1 MTTNNNLPMTHKK
14 VNGNVSL
21 YICLAAMG
29 LFCIPAGQ
37 RAHAADAESISASSA
52 YQQQR
57 ITVHGKVLDASGQP
71 VPGASVIE
79 AGTTNGVNTGID
91 GAFSITVRSGASLE
105 VSCIGYETVKVSAS
119 ANMSVTLRE
128 DSEFLDEVVVVGFGT
143 QKKVNMTGSVSA
155 VDVDKAFG
163 SKPITDVSKGLQGVV
178 PGLSISYSTN
188 DLNASPTMKIRG
200 TGSINGDNSPLI
212 LLDGVEVP
220 DLSFV
225 NPDNIKSISVLKE
238 AASSS
243 IYGSRAAWGVV
254 LITSKDGSAVKD
266 RVSIT
271 YSNNFSW
278 NQPIGLPKYITDKEG
293 ILAQLEEGIIAQK
306 NVDGNRIE
314 AFGMFYDTIGAG
326 ISRWFDNYSG
336 NLSNPVYKYGEDYEF
351 IDGTPYYYRV
361 SDPNKEIFK
370 TSFSQ
375 THNLTINGNAG
386 KTNYNISLGYN
397 KNDGTLKA
405 AKKNDVKRYN
415 VNISTNTQ
423 VKKWLNIGTK
433 VMYVEKEFEYPYG
446 YEASNGAMGLLYY
459 SMRFPTFFPFGIS
472 DGSKLADGTYANA
485 KAATG
490 EGLYFRHGNAYV
502 ANESICSSKD
512 QYLTLGGNIK
522 INIAPG
528 LSFYGD
534 YTRGRYNY
542 ENRTMRQPYYVAN
555 WSFPSRAAVT
565 TQNFVERTFV
575 SKIMNTYNAYFD
587 YVIDIHKQHNF
598 AVKVGANAEDLRYDN
613 QSVKVTGVQNPDMP
627 TLNLTDG
634 KNEGIVNESLRHR
647 ATAGFFGRIN
657 YNYKEKYLLEVN
669 GRYDGSSSFRAG
681 KQWAFFSSASAGYRI
696 SEENFWQ
703 NIKPYVP
710 TLKIRA
716 SYGSVGNQALS
727 SWYPYISTM
736 STKDVS
742 WVGTDMN
749 KVSTT
754 STPAAINA
762 DMTWEKIRTLDLGF
776 DAGFFNNELNV
787 SFDWYQ
793 RRNIGMLV
801 AGNEIIR
808 YAGIET
814 APLEN
819 GGNLKTNGWEL
830 QIDYNHS
837 FNKDL
842 AVYGTFT
849 LSDAKSEITKWN
861 NTTGAL
867 NGWYKGKQI
876 GEIWGFTTDRYFNSS
891 DLDADGNLKSSIPD
905 QSYLQNGSFR
915 FGAGDIKYK
924 DLDDNGKIDTGN
936 GTIDNHGDLKR
947 IGNQLPRYEYSLRL
961 GAMFKGIDFEI
972 LFQGV
977 GKRDM
982 WTTSSLFIPH
992 AAGAQMNIFENQL
1005 DYWTEDN
1012 QNAKFPRPYVN
1023 GTFGSLSGLPGNSGI
1038 NNFAPQTKYLNNLAY
1053 LRIKNLTVGYTIPQ
1067 KLTRKLYVEKLR
1079 FYFSAQN
1086 LFTFDHIDGVMDPE
1100 CTGGWS
1106 STFTNGIDMTYAGR
1120 AMPFNRQWTCGLQI
1134 TF

>member
-1 MTTNNNLPMTHKK
+1 MIHEKK
-14 VNGNVSL
+14 NGNVKL
-21 YICLAAMG
+21 YICLAAALCAYLPTGVNMY
-29 LFCIPAGQ
+29 AA
-37 RAHAADAESISASSA
+37 RAEKPSASNV
-52 YQQQR
+52 YQQTR
-57 ITVHGKVLDASGQP
+57 ILVSGRILDSSGQP
-71 VPGASVIE
+71 VPGASIIE
-79 AGTTNGVNTGID
+79 KGTTNGVNTDID
-91 GAFSITVRSGASLE
+91 GKFTISVKSGSSLE
-105 VSCIGYETVKVSAS
+105 VSCIGYETVSVAAS
-119 ANMSVTLRE
+119 ENLSVTLKE
-128 DSEFLDEVVVVGFGT
+128 DTQFLDEVVVVGFGT
-143 QKKVNMTGSVSA
+143 QKKVNMTGSVAA

-178 PGLSISYSTN
+178 PGLSITYNSN

-200 TGSINGDNSPLI
+200 TGSINGDNTPLI

-225 NPDNIKSISVLKE
+225 NPDNIKSISVLKD
-238 AASSS
+238 AASAS

-266 RVSIT
+266 KVSIT

-293 ILAQLEEGIIAQK
+293 VLAQLEEGMLAQK
-306 NVDGNRIE
+306 NVDGSRIE
-314 AFGMFYDTIGAG
+314 AFGMYYDTIGKG
-326 ISRWFDNYSG
+326 ITTWFDKYSG

-351 IDGTPYYYRV
+351 IEGTPYYYRV

-375 THNLTINGNAG
+375 THNLSVTGNTG
-386 KTNYNISLGYN
+386 KTNYNIGLGYTM
-397 KNDGTLKA
+397 NDGTLKA

-415 VNISTNTQ
+415 LNLSTNTQ

-433 VMYVEKEFEYPYG
+433 VMYVEKEYEYPYG
-446 YEASNGAMGLLYY
+446 YSQSKGATGLLYY
-459 SMRFPTFFPFGIS
+459 VMRFPTFFPFGIS
-472 DGSKLADGTYANA
+472 DGSKLADGTYASDS
-485 KAATG
+485 AATG

-512 QYLTLGGNIK
+512 QYLTLGGNVR
-522 INIAPG
+522 INLAPG

-542 ENRTMRQPYYVAN
+542 ENRSMRQPYYVAN
-555 WSFPSRAAVT
+555 WSFPKKAAVT
-565 TQNFVERTFV
+565 TNDFLERTYV
-575 SKIMNTYNAYFD
+575 SKITNTYNAYFD
-587 YVIDIHKQHNF
+587 YLFDIQKQHNF
-598 AVKVGANAEDLRYDN
+598 AIKVGANAEDLRYDN
-613 QSVKVTGVQNPDMP
+613 QSVKVNGVQDVEHP

-634 KNEGIVNESLRHR
+634 KNEGIVDESLRHR

-657 YNYKEKYLLEVN
+657 YNYKEKYLLELN
-669 GRYDGSSSFRAG
+669 GRYDGSSSFRTG

-696 SEENFWQ
+696 SEEKFWT

-710 TLKIRA
+710 TLKVRA
-716 SYGSVGNQALS
+716 SYGSVGNQALE

-736 STKDVS
+736 ATETVS
-742 WVGTDMN
+742 WIGTDMN
-749 KVSTT
+749 QVSTT
-754 STPAAINA
+754 TTPSAVNP
-762 DMTWEKIRTLDLGF
+762 DMTWEKIRTLDIGF

-787 SFDWYQ
+787 TFDWYQ
-793 RRNIGMLV
+793 RRNVGMLV
-801 AGNEIIR
+801 AGNEIVR
-808 YAGIET
+808 YAGIAV

-819 GGNLKTNGWEL
+819 GGDMKTNGWEL
-830 QIDYNHS
+830 QIDYNHA
-837 FNKDL
+837 FNKDF
-842 AVYGTFT
+842 AIYGTFT

-867 NGWYKGKQI
+867 NSWYKGKKL
-876 GEIWGFTTDRYFNSS
+876 GEIWGFETDRYFNSS
-891 DLDADGNLKSSIPD
+891 DVNPDGTLKTGTPD

-924 DLDDNGKIDTGN
+924 DLNKDGKIDTGK
-936 GTIDNHGDLKR
+936 GTIDDHGDLKR
-947 IGNQLPRYEYSLRL
+947 IGNQLPRYEYSLRV
-961 GAMFKGIDFEI
+961 GAMLKGFDVEV
-972 LFQGV
+972 LLQGV

-982 WTTSSLFIPH
+982 WSTSSLFIPH

-1005 DYWTEDN
+1005 DYWTESN
-1012 QNAKFPRPYVN
+1012 QNARFPRPYIN
-1023 GTFGSLSGLPGNSGI
+1023 GAFGSLSGLPGNSGC

-1053 LRIKNLTVGYTIPQ
+1053 LRVKNFTVGYTLPQ
-1067 KLTRKLYVEKLR
+1067 NLTRKIFVEKLR

-1100 CTGGWS
+1100 CTGGS
-1106 STFTNGIDMTYAGR
+1106 SKSYTNGMDMTMAGR
-1120 AMPFNRQWTCGLQI
+1120 AMPFNRQWSCGLQI

>member
-1 MTTNNNLPMTHKK
+1 MIHEKK
-14 VNGNVSL
+14 NGNVKL
-21 YICLAAMG
+21 YICLAAALCAYLPTGVNMY
-29 LFCIPAGQ
+29 AA
-37 RAHAADAESISASSA
+37 RAEKPSASNV
-52 YQQQR
+52 YQQTR
-57 ITVHGKVLDASGQP
+57 ILVSGRILDSSGQP

-79 AGTTNGVNTGID
+79 KGTTNGVNTDID
-91 GAFSITVRSGASLE
+91 GKFTISVKSGASLE
-105 VSCIGYETVKVSAS
+105 VSCIGYETISVAAS
-119 ANMSVTLRE
+119 ENMSVTLKE
-128 DSEFLDEVVVVGFGT
+128 DTQFLDEVVVVGFGT
-143 QKKVNMTGSVSA
+143 QKKVNMTGSVAA

-178 PGLSISYSTN
+178 PGLSITYNSN

-200 TGSINGDNSPLI
+200 TGSINGDNTPLI

-225 NPDNIKSISVLKE
+225 NPDNIKSISVLKD
-238 AASSS
+238 AASAS

-266 RVSIT
+266 KVSIT

-293 ILAQLEEGIIAQK
+293 VLAQLEEGMLAQK
-306 NVDGNRIE
+306 NVDGSRIE
-314 AFGMFYDTIGAG
+314 AFGMYYDTIGKG
-326 ISRWFDNYSG
+326 ITTWFDKYSG

-351 IDGTPYYYRV
+351 IEGTPYYYRV

-375 THNLTINGNAG
+375 THNLSVNGNTG
-386 KTNYNISLGYN
+386 KTNYNIGLGYTM
-397 KNDGTLKA
+397 NDGTLKA

-415 VNISTNTQ
+415 LNLSTNTQ
-423 VKKWLNIGTK
+423 VKNWLNIGTK
-433 VMYVEKEFEYPYG
+433 VMYVEKEYEYPYG
-446 YEASNGAMGLLYY
+446 YSQSKGATGLLYY
-459 SMRFPTFFPFGIS
+459 VMRFPTFFPFGIS
-472 DGSKLADGTYANA
+472 DGSKLADGTYASDS
-485 KAATG
+485 AATG

-512 QYLTLGGNIK
+512 QYLTLGGNVR
-522 INIAPG
+522 INLAPG

-542 ENRTMRQPYYVAN
+542 ENRSMRQPYYVAN
-555 WSFPSRAAVT
+555 WSFPKKAAVT
-565 TQNFVERTFV
+565 TNDFLERTYV
-575 SKIMNTYNAYFD
+575 SKITNTYNAYFD
-587 YVIDIHKQHNF
+587 YLFDIQKQHNF
-598 AVKVGANAEDLRYDN
+598 AIKVGANAEDLRYDN
-613 QSVKVTGVQNPDMP
+613 QSVKVNGVQDVEHP

-634 KNEGIVNESLRHR
+634 KNEGIVDESLRHR

-657 YNYKEKYLLEVN
+657 YNYKEKYLLELN
-669 GRYDGSSSFRAG
+669 GRYDGSSSFRTG

-696 SEENFWQ
+696 SEEKFWT

-710 TLKIRA
+710 TLKVRA
-716 SYGSVGNQALS
+716 SYGSVGNQALE

-736 STKDVS
+736 ATETVS
-742 WVGTDMN
+742 WIGTDMN
-749 KVSTT
+749 QVSTT
-754 STPAAINA
+754 TTPSAVNP
-762 DMTWEKIRTLDLGF
+762 DMTWEKIRTLDIGF

-787 SFDWYQ
+787 TFDWYQ
-793 RRNIGMLV
+793 RRNVGMLV
-801 AGNEIIR
+801 AGNEIVR
-808 YAGIET
+808 YAGIAV

-819 GGNLKTNGWEL
+819 GGDMKTNGWEL
-830 QIDYNHS
+830 QIDYNHA
-837 FNKDL
+837 FNKDF
-842 AVYGTFT
+842 AIYGTFT

-867 NGWYKGKQI
+867 NSWYKGKKL
-876 GEIWGFTTDRYFNSS
+876 GEIWGFETDRYFNSS
-891 DLDADGNLKSSIPD
+891 DVNPDGTLKTGIPD

-924 DLDDNGKIDTGN
+924 DLNKDGKIDTGK
-936 GTIDNHGDLKR
+936 GTIDDHGDLKR
-947 IGNQLPRYEYSLRL
+947 IGNQLPRYEYSLRV
-961 GAMFKGIDFEI
+961 GAMLKGFDVEV
-972 LFQGV
+972 LLQGV

-982 WTTSSLFIPH
+982 WSTSSLFIPH

-1005 DYWTEDN
+1005 DYWTESN
-1012 QNAKFPRPYVN
+1012 QNARFPRPYIN
-1023 GTFGSLSGLPGNSGI
+1023 GAFGSLSGLPGNSGC

-1053 LRIKNLTVGYTIPQ
+1053 LRIKNFTVGYTLPQ
-1067 KLTRKLYVEKLR
+1067 NLTRKIFVEKLR

-1100 CTGGWS
+1100 CTGGS
-1106 STFTNGIDMTYAGR
+1106 SKSYTNGMDMTMAGR
-1120 AMPFNRQWTCGLQI
+1120 AMPFNRQWSCGLQI

>member
-1 MTTNNNLPMTHKK
+1 MIHEKK
-14 VNGNVSL
+14 NGNVKL
-21 YICLAAMG
+21 YICLAAALCAYLPTGVNMY
-29 LFCIPAGQ
+29 AA
-37 RAHAADAESISASSA
+37 RAEKPSASNV
-52 YQQQR
+52 YQQTR
-57 ITVHGKVLDASGQP
+57 ILVSGRILDSSGQP

-79 AGTTNGVNTGID
+79 KGTTNGVNTDID
-91 GAFSITVRSGASLE
+91 GKFTISVKSGASLE
-105 VSCIGYETVKVSAS
+105 VSCIGYETVSVAAS
-119 ANMSVTLRE
+119 ENLSVTLRE
-128 DSEFLDEVVVVGFGT
+128 DTQFLDEVVVVGFGT
-143 QKKVNMTGSVSA
+143 QKKVNMTGSVAA

-178 PGLSISYSTN
+178 PGLSITYNSN

-200 TGSINGDNSPLI
+200 TGSINGDNTPLI

-225 NPDNIKSISVLKE
+225 NPDNIKSISVLKD

-266 RVSIT
+266 KVSIT

-293 ILAQLEEGIIAQK
+293 VLAQLEEGMLAQK
-306 NVDGNRIE
+306 NVDGSRIE
-314 AFGMFYDTIGAG
+314 AFGMYYDTIGKG
-326 ISRWFDNYSG
+326 ITTWFDKYSG

-351 IDGTPYYYRV
+351 IEGTPYYYRV

-375 THNLTINGNAG
+375 THNLSVTGNTG
-386 KTNYNISLGYN
+386 KTNYNIGLGYTM
-397 KNDGTLKA
+397 NDGTLKA

-415 VNISTNTQ
+415 LNLSTNTQ
-423 VKKWLNIGTK
+423 VKNWLNIGTK
-433 VMYVEKEFEYPYG
+433 VMYVEKEYEYPYG
-446 YEASNGAMGLLYY
+446 YSQSKGATGLLYY
-459 SMRFPTFFPFGIS
+459 VMRFPTFFPFGIS
-472 DGSKLADGTYANA
+472 DGSKLADGTYASES
-485 KAATG
+485 AATG

-512 QYLTLGGNIK
+512 QYLTLGGNVR
-522 INIAPG
+522 INLAPG

-542 ENRTMRQPYYVAN
+542 ENRSMRQPYYVAN
-555 WSFPSRAAVT
+555 WSFPKKAAVT
-565 TQNFVERTFV
+565 TNDFLERSYV
-575 SKIMNTYNAYFD
+575 SKITNTYNAYFD
-587 YVIDIHKQHNF
+587 YLFDIQKQHNF
-598 AVKVGANAEDLRYDN
+598 AIKVGANAEDLRYDN
-613 QSVKVTGVQNPDMP
+613 QSVKVNGVQDVEHP

-634 KNEGIVNESLRHR
+634 KNEGIVDESLRHR

-657 YNYKEKYLLEVN
+657 YNYKEKYLLELN
-669 GRYDGSSSFRAG
+669 GRYDGSSSFRTG

-696 SEENFWQ
+696 SEEKFWT

-716 SYGSVGNQALS
+716 SYGSVGNQALD

-736 STKDVS
+736 ATETVS
-742 WVGTDMN
+742 WIGTDMN
-749 KVSTT
+749 QVSTT
-754 STPAAINA
+754 TTPSAVNP
-762 DMTWEKIRTLDLGF
+762 DMTWEKIRTLDIGF

-787 SFDWYQ
+787 TFDWYQ
-793 RRNIGMLV
+793 RRNVGMLV
-801 AGNEIIR
+801 AGNEIVR
-808 YAGIET
+808 YAGIAV

-819 GGNLKTNGWEL
+819 GGDMKTNGWEL
-830 QIDYNHS
+830 QIDYNHA
-837 FNKDL
+837 FNKDF
-842 AVYGTFT
+842 AIYGTFT

-867 NGWYKGKQI
+867 NSWYKGKKL
-876 GEIWGFTTDRYFNSS
+876 GEIWGFETDRYFNSS
-891 DLDADGNLKSSIPD
+891 DVNPDGTLKTGTPD

-924 DLDDNGKIDTGN
+924 DLNKDGKIDTGK
-936 GTIDNHGDLKR
+936 GTIDDHGDLKR
-947 IGNQLPRYEYSLRL
+947 IGNQLPRYEYSLRV
-961 GAMFKGIDFEI
+961 GAMLKGFDVEV
-972 LFQGV
+972 LLQGV

-982 WTTSSLFIPH
+982 WSTSSLFIPH

-1005 DYWTEDN
+1005 DYWTESN
-1012 QNAKFPRPYVN
+1012 QNARFPRPYIN
-1023 GTFGSLSGLPGNSGI
+1023 GAFGSLSGLPGNSGC

-1053 LRIKNLTVGYTIPQ
+1053 LRVKNFTVGYTLPQ
-1067 KLTRKLYVEKLR
+1067 NLTRKIFVEKLR

-1100 CTGGWS
+1100 CTGGS
-1106 STFTNGIDMTYAGR
+1106 SKSYTNGMDMTMAGR
-1120 AMPFNRQWTCGLQI
+1120 AMPFNRQWSCGLQI

>member
-1 MTTNNNLPMTHKK
+1 MIHEKK
-14 VNGNVSL
+14 NGNVKL
-21 YICLAAMG
+21 YICLAAALCAYLPTGVNMY
-29 LFCIPAGQ
+29 AA
-37 RAHAADAESISASSA
+37 RAEKPSASNV
-52 YQQQR
+52 YQQTR
-57 ITVHGKVLDASGQP
+57 ILVSGRILDSSGQP

-79 AGTTNGVNTGID
+79 KGTTNGVDTDID
-91 GAFSITVRSGASLE
+91 GKFTISVKSGSSLE
-105 VSCIGYETVKVSAS
+105 VSCIGYETVSVAAS
-119 ANMSVTLRE
+119 ENLSVTLRE
-128 DSEFLDEVVVVGFGT
+128 DTQFLDEVVVVGFGT
-143 QKKVNMTGSVSA
+143 QKKVNMTGSVAA

-178 PGLSISYSTN
+178 PGLSITYNSN

-200 TGSINGDNSPLI
+200 TGSINGDNTPLI

-225 NPDNIKSISVLKE
+225 NPDNIKSISVLKD
-238 AASSS
+238 AASAS

-266 RVSIT
+266 KVSIT

-293 ILAQLEEGIIAQK
+293 VLAQLEEGMLAQK
-306 NVDGNRIE
+306 NVDGSRIE
-314 AFGMFYDTIGAG
+314 AFGMYYDTIGKG
-326 ISRWFDNYSG
+326 ITTWFDKYSG

-351 IDGTPYYYRV
+351 IEGTPYYYRV

-375 THNLTINGNAG
+375 THNLSVNGNTG
-386 KTNYNISLGYN
+386 KTNYNIGLGYTM
-397 KNDGTLKA
+397 NDGTLKA

-415 VNISTNTQ
+415 LNLSTNTQ
-423 VKKWLNIGTK
+423 VKNWLNIGTK
-433 VMYVEKEFEYPYG
+433 VMYVEKEYEYPYG
-446 YEASNGAMGLLYY
+446 YSQSKGATGLLYY
-459 SMRFPTFFPFGIS
+459 VMRFPTFFPFGIS
-472 DGSKLADGTYANA
+472 DGSKLADGTYASA
-485 KAATG
+485 SAATG

-512 QYLTLGGNIK
+512 QYLTLGGNVR
-522 INIAPG
+522 INLAPG

-542 ENRTMRQPYYVAN
+542 ENRSMRQPYYVAN
-555 WSFPSRAAVT
+555 WSFPKKAAVT
-565 TQNFVERTFV
+565 TNDFLERTYV
-575 SKIMNTYNAYFD
+575 SKITNTYNAYFD
-587 YVIDIHKQHNF
+587 YLFDIQKQHNF
-598 AVKVGANAEDLRYDN
+598 AIKVGANAEDLRYDN
-613 QSVKVTGVQNPDMP
+613 QSVKVNGVQDVEHP

-634 KNEGIVNESLRHR
+634 KNEGIVDESLRHR
-647 ATAGFFGRIN
+647 ATAGFFGRVN
-657 YNYKEKYLLEVN
+657 YNYKEKYLLELN
-669 GRYDGSSSFRAG
+669 GRYDGSSSFRTG

-696 SEENFWQ
+696 SEEKFWT

-710 TLKIRA
+710 TLKVRA
-716 SYGSVGNQALS
+716 SYGSVGNQALE

-736 STKDVS
+736 ATETVS
-742 WVGTDMN
+742 WIGTDMN
-749 KVSTT
+749 QVSTT
-754 STPAAINA
+754 TTPSAVNP
-762 DMTWEKIRTLDLGF
+762 DMTWEKIRTLDIGF

-787 SFDWYQ
+787 TFDWYQ
-793 RRNIGMLV
+793 RRNVGMLV
-801 AGNEIIR
+801 AGNEIVR
-808 YAGIET
+808 YAGIAV

-819 GGNLKTNGWEL
+819 GGDMKTNGWEL
-830 QIDYNHS
+830 QIDYNHA
-837 FNKDL
+837 FNKDF
-842 AVYGTFT
+842 AIYGTFT

-867 NGWYKGKQI
+867 NSWYKGKKL
-876 GEIWGFTTDRYFNSS
+876 GEIWGFETDRYFNSS
-891 DLDADGNLKSSIPD
+891 DVNPDGTLKTGTPD

-924 DLDDNGKIDTGN
+924 DLNKDGKIDTGK
-936 GTIDNHGDLKR
+936 GTIDDHGDLKR
-947 IGNQLPRYEYSLRL
+947 IGNQLPRYEYSLRV
-961 GAMFKGIDFEI
+961 GAMLKGFDVEV
-972 LFQGV
+972 LLQGV

-982 WTTSSLFIPH
+982 WSTSSLFIPH

-1005 DYWTEDN
+1005 DYWTESN
-1012 QNAKFPRPYVN
+1012 QNARFPRPYIN
-1023 GTFGSLSGLPGNSGI
+1023 GAFGSLSGLPGNSGC

-1053 LRIKNLTVGYTIPQ
+1053 LRVKNFTVGYTLPQ
-1067 KLTRKLYVEKLR
+1067 NLTRKIFVEKLR

-1100 CTGGWS
+1100 CTGGS
-1106 STFTNGIDMTYAGR
+1106 SKSYTNGMDMTMAGR
-1120 AMPFNRQWTCGLQI
+1120 AMPFNRQWSCGLQI

>member
-1 MTTNNNLPMTHKK
+1 MIHEKK
-14 VNGNVSL
+14 NGNVKL
-21 YICLAAMG
+21 YICLAAALCAYLPTGVNMY
-29 LFCIPAGQ
+29 AA
-37 RAHAADAESISASSA
+37 RAEKPSASNV
-52 YQQQR
+52 YQQTR
-57 ITVHGKVLDASGQP
+57 ILVSGRILDSSGQP

-79 AGTTNGVNTGID
+79 KGTTNGVNTDID
-91 GAFSITVRSGASLE
+91 GKFTISVKSGASLE
-105 VSCIGYETVKVSAS
+105 VSCIGYETISVAAS
-119 ANMSVTLRE
+119 ENMSVTLKE
-128 DSEFLDEVVVVGFGT
+128 DTQFLDEVVVVGFGT
-143 QKKVNMTGSVSA
+143 QKKVNMTGSVAA

-178 PGLSISYSTN
+178 PGLSITYNSN

-200 TGSINGDNSPLI
+200 TGSINGDNTPLI

-225 NPDNIKSISVLKE
+225 NPDNIKSISVLKD
-238 AASSS
+238 AASAS

-266 RVSIT
+266 KVSIT

-293 ILAQLEEGIIAQK
+293 VLAQLEEGMLAQK
-306 NVDGNRIE
+306 NVDGSRIE
-314 AFGMFYDTIGAG
+314 AFGMYYDTIGKG
-326 ISRWFDNYSG
+326 ITTWFDKYSG

-351 IDGTPYYYRV
+351 IEGTPYYYRV
-361 SDPNKEIFK
+361 SDPNEEIFK

-375 THNLTINGNAG
+375 THNLSVNGNTG
-386 KTNYNISLGYN
+386 KTNYNIGLGYTM
-397 KNDGTLKA
+397 NDGTLKA

-415 VNISTNTQ
+415 LNLSTNTQ
-423 VKKWLNIGTK
+423 VKNWLNIGTK
-433 VMYVEKEFEYPYG
+433 VMYVEKEYEYPYG
-446 YEASNGAMGLLYY
+446 YSQSKGATGLLYY
-459 SMRFPTFFPFGIS
+459 VMRFPTFFPFGIS
-472 DGSKLADGTYANA
+472 DGSKLADGTYASDS
-485 KAATG
+485 AATG

-512 QYLTLGGNIK
+512 QYLTLGGNVR
-522 INIAPG
+522 INLAPG

-542 ENRTMRQPYYVAN
+542 ENRSMRQPYYVAN
-555 WSFPSRAAVT
+555 WSFPKKAAVT
-565 TQNFVERTFV
+565 TNDFLERTYV
-575 SKIMNTYNAYFD
+575 SKITNTYNAYFD
-587 YVIDIHKQHNF
+587 YLFDIQKQHNF
-598 AVKVGANAEDLRYDN
+598 AIKVGANAEDLRYDN
-613 QSVKVTGVQNPDMP
+613 QSVKVNGVQDVEHP

-634 KNEGIVNESLRHR
+634 KNEGIVDESLRHR

-657 YNYKEKYLLEVN
+657 YNYKEKYLLELN
-669 GRYDGSSSFRAG
+669 GRYDGSSSFRTG

-696 SEENFWQ
+696 SEEKFWT

-710 TLKIRA
+710 TLKVRA
-716 SYGSVGNQALS
+716 SYGSVGNQALE

-736 STKDVS
+736 ATETVS
-742 WVGTDMN
+742 WIGTDMN
-749 KVSTT
+749 QVSTT
-754 STPAAINA
+754 TTPSAVNP
-762 DMTWEKIRTLDLGF
+762 DMTWEKIRTLDIGF

-787 SFDWYQ
+787 TFDWYQ
-793 RRNIGMLV
+793 RRNVGMLV
-801 AGNEIIR
+801 AGNEIVR
-808 YAGIET
+808 YAGIAV

-819 GGNLKTNGWEL
+819 GGDMKTNGWEL
-830 QIDYNHS
+830 QIDYNHA
-837 FNKDL
+837 FNKDF
-842 AVYGTFT
+842 AIYGTFT

-867 NGWYKGKQI
+867 NSWYKGKKL
-876 GEIWGFTTDRYFNSS
+876 GEIWGFETDRYFNSS
-891 DLDADGNLKSSIPD
+891 DVNPDGTLKTGTPD

-924 DLDDNGKIDTGN
+924 DLNKDGKIDTGK
-936 GTIDNHGDLKR
+936 GTIDDHGDLKR
-947 IGNQLPRYEYSLRL
+947 IGNQLPRYEYSLRV
-961 GAMFKGIDFEI
+961 GAMLKGFDVEI

-982 WTTSSLFIPH
+982 WSTSSLFIPH

-1005 DYWTEDN
+1005 DYWTESN
-1012 QNAKFPRPYVN
+1012 QNARFPRPYIN
-1023 GTFGSLSGLPGNSGI
+1023 GAFGSLSGLPGNSGC

-1053 LRIKNLTVGYTIPQ
+1053 LRIKNFTVGYTLPQ
-1067 KLTRKLYVEKLR
+1067 NLTRKIFVEKLR

-1100 CTGGWS
+1100 CTGGS
-1106 STFTNGIDMTYAGR
+1106 SKSYTNGMDMTMAGR
-1120 AMPFNRQWTCGLQI
+1120 AMPFNRQWSCGLQI

>member
-1 MTTNNNLPMTHKK
+1 MIHEKK
-14 VNGNVSL
+14 NGNVKL
-21 YICLAAMG
+21 YICLAAALCAYLPTGVNMY
-29 LFCIPAGQ
+29 AA
-37 RAHAADAESISASSA
+37 RAEKPSASNV
-52 YQQQR
+52 YQQTR
-57 ITVHGKVLDASGQP
+57 ILVSGRILDSSGQP

-79 AGTTNGVNTGID
+79 KGTTNGVNTDID
-91 GAFSITVRSGASLE
+91 GKFTISVKSGASLE
-105 VSCIGYETVKVSAS
+105 VSCIGYETISVAAS
-119 ANMSVTLRE
+119 ENMSVTLKE
-128 DSEFLDEVVVVGFGT
+128 DTQFLDEVVVVGFGT
-143 QKKVNMTGSVSA
+143 QKKVNMTGSVAA

-178 PGLSISYSTN
+178 PGLSITYNSN

-200 TGSINGDNSPLI
+200 TGSINGDNTPLI

-225 NPDNIKSISVLKE
+225 NPDNIKSISVLKD
-238 AASSS
+238 AASAS

-266 RVSIT
+266 KVSIT

-278 NQPIGLPKYITDKEG
+278 NQPIGLPKYITDKKG
-293 ILAQLEEGIIAQK
+293 VLAQLEEGMLAQK
-306 NVDGNRIE
+306 NVDGSRIE
-314 AFGMFYDTIGAG
+314 AFGMYYDTIGKG
-326 ISRWFDNYSG
+326 ITTWFDKYSG

-351 IDGTPYYYRV
+351 IEGTPYYYRV

-375 THNLTINGNAG
+375 THNLSVNGNTG
-386 KTNYNISLGYN
+386 KTNYNIGLGYTM
-397 KNDGTLKA
+397 NDGTLKA

-415 VNISTNTQ
+415 LNLSTNTQ
-423 VKKWLNIGTK
+423 VKNWLNIGTK
-433 VMYVEKEFEYPYG
+433 VMYVEKEYEYPYG
-446 YEASNGAMGLLYY
+446 YSQSKGATGLLYY
-459 SMRFPTFFPFGIS
+459 VMRFPTFFPFGIS
-472 DGSKLADGTYANA
+472 DGSKLADGTYASDS
-485 KAATG
+485 AATG

-512 QYLTLGGNIK
+512 QYLTLGGNVR
-522 INIAPG
+522 INLAPG

-542 ENRTMRQPYYVAN
+542 ENRSMRQPYYVAN
-555 WSFPSRAAVT
+555 WSFPKKAAVT
-565 TQNFVERTFV
+565 TNDFLERSYV
-575 SKIMNTYNAYFD
+575 SKITNTYNAYFD
-587 YVIDIHKQHNF
+587 YLFDIQKQHNF
-598 AVKVGANAEDLRYDN
+598 AIKVGANAEDLRYDN
-613 QSVKVTGVQNPDMP
+613 QSVKVNGVQDVEHP

-634 KNEGIVNESLRHR
+634 KNEGIVDESLRHR

-657 YNYKEKYLLEVN
+657 YNYKEKYLLELN
-669 GRYDGSSSFRAG
+669 GRYDGSSSFRTG

-696 SEENFWQ
+696 SEEKFWT

-710 TLKIRA
+710 TLKVRA
-716 SYGSVGNQALS
+716 SYGSVGNQALD

-736 STKDVS
+736 ATETVS
-742 WVGTDMN
+742 WIGTDMN
-749 KVSTT
+749 QVSTT
-754 STPAAINA
+754 TTPSAVNP
-762 DMTWEKIRTLDLGF
+762 DMTWEKIRTLDIGF

-787 SFDWYQ
+787 TFDWYQ
-793 RRNIGMLV
+793 RRNVGMLV
-801 AGNEIIR
+801 AGNEIVR
-808 YAGIET
+808 YAGIAV

-819 GGNLKTNGWEL
+819 GGDMKTNGWEL
-830 QIDYNHS
+830 QIDYNHA
-837 FNKDL
+837 FNKDF
-842 AVYGTFT
+842 AIYGTFT

-867 NGWYKGKQI
+867 NSWYKGKKL
-876 GEIWGFTTDRYFNSS
+876 GEIWGFETDRYFNSS
-891 DLDADGNLKSSIPD
+891 DVNPDGTLKTGTPD

-924 DLDDNGKIDTGN
+924 DLSNDGKIDTGK
-936 GTIDNHGDLKR
+936 GTIDDHGDLKR
-947 IGNQLPRYEYSLRL
+947 IGNQLPRYEYSLRV
-961 GAMFKGIDFEI
+961 GAMLKGFDVEV
-972 LFQGV
+972 LLQGV

-982 WTTSSLFIPH
+982 WSTSSLFIPH

-1005 DYWTEDN
+1005 DYWTESN
-1012 QNAKFPRPYVN
+1012 QNARFPRPYIN
-1023 GTFGSLSGLPGNSGI
+1023 GAFGSLSGLPGNSGC

-1053 LRIKNLTVGYTIPQ
+1053 LRVKNFTVGYTLPQ
-1067 KLTRKLYVEKLR
+1067 NLTRKIFVEKLR

-1100 CTGGWS
+1100 CTGGS
-1106 STFTNGIDMTYAGR
+1106 SKTYTNGMDMTMAGR
-1120 AMPFNRQWTCGLQI
+1120 AMPFNRQWSCGLQI

>member
-1 MTTNNNLPMTHKK
+1 MIHEKK
-14 VNGNVSL
+14 NGNVKL
-21 YICLAAMG
+21 YICLAAALCAYLPTGVNMY
-29 LFCIPAGQ
+29 AA
-37 RAHAADAESISASSA
+37 RAEKPSASNV
-52 YQQQR
+52 YQQTR
-57 ITVHGKVLDASGQP
+57 ILVSGRILDSSGQP

-79 AGTTNGVNTGID
+79 KGTTNGVDTDID
-91 GAFSITVRSGASLE
+91 GKFTISVKSGSSLE
-105 VSCIGYETVKVSAS
+105 VSCIGYETVSVAAS
-119 ANMSVTLRE
+119 ENLSVTLRE
-128 DSEFLDEVVVVGFGT
+128 DTQFLDEVVVVGFGT
-143 QKKVNMTGSVSA
+143 QKKVNMTGSVAA

-178 PGLSISYSTN
+178 PGLSITYNSN

-200 TGSINGDNSPLI
+200 TGSINGDNTPLI

-225 NPDNIKSISVLKE
+225 NPDNIKSISVLKD
-238 AASSS
+238 AASAS

-266 RVSIT
+266 KVSIT

-293 ILAQLEEGIIAQK
+293 VLAQLEEGMLAQK
-306 NVDGNRIE
+306 NVDGSRIE
-314 AFGMFYDTIGAG
+314 AFGMYYDTIGKG
-326 ISRWFDNYSG
+326 ITTWFDKYSG

-351 IDGTPYYYRV
+351 IEGTPYYYRV

-375 THNLTINGNAG
+375 THNLSVTGNTG
-386 KTNYNISLGYN
+386 KTNYNIGLGYTM
-397 KNDGTLKA
+397 NDGTLKA

-415 VNISTNTQ
+415 LNLSTNTQ
-423 VKKWLNIGTK
+423 VKNWLNIGTK
-433 VMYVEKEFEYPYG
+433 VMYVEKEYEYPYG
-446 YEASNGAMGLLYY
+446 YSQSKGATGLLYY
-459 SMRFPTFFPFGIS
+459 VMRFPAFFPFGIS
-472 DGSKLADGTYANA
+472 DGSKLADGTYASDS
-485 KAATG
+485 AATG

-512 QYLTLGGNIK
+512 QYLTLGGNVR
-522 INIAPG
+522 INLAPG

-542 ENRTMRQPYYVAN
+542 ENRSMRQPYYVAN
-555 WSFPSRAAVT
+555 WSFPKKAAVT
-565 TQNFVERTFV
+565 TNDFLERTYV
-575 SKIMNTYNAYFD
+575 SKITNTYNAYFD
-587 YVIDIHKQHNF
+587 YLFDIQKQHNF
-598 AVKVGANAEDLRYDN
+598 AIKVGANAEDLRYDN
-613 QSVKVTGVQNPDMP
+613 QSVKVNGVQDVEHP

-634 KNEGIVNESLRHR
+634 KNEGIVDESLRHR

-657 YNYKEKYLLEVN
+657 YNYKEKYLLELN
-669 GRYDGSSSFRAG
+669 GRYDGSSSFRTG

-696 SEENFWQ
+696 SEEKFWT

-710 TLKIRA
+710 TLKVRA
-716 SYGSVGNQALS
+716 SYGSVGNQALE

-736 STKDVS
+736 ATETVS
-742 WVGTDMN
+742 WIGTDMN
-749 KVSTT
+749 QVSTT
-754 STPAAINA
+754 TTPSAVNP
-762 DMTWEKIRTLDLGF
+762 DMTWEKIRTLDIGF

-787 SFDWYQ
+787 TFDWYQ
-793 RRNIGMLV
+793 RRNVGMLV
-801 AGNEIIR
+801 AGNEIVR
-808 YAGIET
+808 YAGIAV

-819 GGNLKTNGWEL
+819 GGDMKTKGWEL
-830 QIDYNHS
+830 QIDYNHA
-837 FNKDL
+837 FNKDF
-842 AVYGTFT
+842 AIYGTFT

-867 NGWYKGKQI
+867 NSWYKGKKL
-876 GEIWGFTTDRYFNSS
+876 GEIWGFETDRYFNSS
-891 DLDADGNLKSSIPD
+891 DVNPDGTLKTGTPD

-924 DLDDNGKIDTGN
+924 DLNKDGKIDTGK
-936 GTIDNHGDLKR
+936 GTIDDHGDLKR
-947 IGNQLPRYEYSLRL
+947 IGNQLPRYEYSLRV
-961 GAMFKGIDFEI
+961 GAMLKGFDVEV
-972 LFQGV
+972 LLQGV

-982 WTTSSLFIPH
+982 WSTSSLFIPH

-1005 DYWTEDN
+1005 DYWTESN
-1012 QNAKFPRPYVN
+1012 QNARFPRPYIN
-1023 GTFGSLSGLPGNSGI
+1023 GAFGSLSGLPGNSGC

-1053 LRIKNLTVGYTIPQ
+1053 LRVKNFTVGYTLPQ
-1067 KLTRKLYVEKLR
+1067 NLTRKIFVEKLR

-1100 CTGGWS
+1100 CTGGS
-1106 STFTNGIDMTYAGR
+1106 SKSYTNGMDMTMAGR
-1120 AMPFNRQWTCGLQI
+1120 AMPFNRQWSCGLQI

>member
-1 MTTNNNLPMTHKK
+1 MIHEKK
-14 VNGNVSL
+14 NGNVKL
-21 YICLAAMG
+21 YICLAAALCAYLPTGVNMY
-29 LFCIPAGQ
+29 AA
-37 RAHAADAESISASSA
+37 RAEKPSASNV
-52 YQQQR
+52 YQQTR
-57 ITVHGKVLDASGQP
+57 ILVSGRILDSSGQP

-79 AGTTNGVNTGID
+79 KGTTNGVNTDID
-91 GAFSITVRSGASLE
+91 GKFTISVKSGASLE
-105 VSCIGYETVKVSAS
+105 VSCIGYETISVAAS
-119 ANMSVTLRE
+119 ENMSVTLKE
-128 DSEFLDEVVVVGFGT
+128 DTQFLDEVVVVGFGT
-143 QKKVNMTGSVSA
+143 QKKVNMTGSVAA

-178 PGLSISYSTN
+178 PGLSITYNSN

-200 TGSINGDNSPLI
+200 TGSINGDNTPLI

-225 NPDNIKSISVLKE
+225 NPDNIKSISVLKD
-238 AASSS
+238 AASAS

-266 RVSIT
+266 KVSIT

-293 ILAQLEEGIIAQK
+293 VLAQLEEGMLAQK
-306 NVDGNRIE
+306 NVDGSRIE
-314 AFGMFYDTIGAG
+314 AFGMYYDTIGKG
-326 ISRWFDNYSG
+326 ITTWFDKYSG

-351 IDGTPYYYRV
+351 IEGTPYYYRV

-375 THNLTINGNAG
+375 THNLSVNGNTG
-386 KTNYNISLGYN
+386 KTNYNIGLGYTM
-397 KNDGTLKA
+397 NDGTLKA

-415 VNISTNTQ
+415 LNLSTNTQ
-423 VKKWLNIGTK
+423 VKNWLNIGTK
-433 VMYVEKEFEYPYG
+433 VMYVEKEYEYPYG
-446 YEASNGAMGLLYY
+446 YSQSKGATGLLYY
-459 SMRFPTFFPFGIS
+459 VMRFPTFFPFGIS
-472 DGSKLADGTYANA
+472 DGSKLADGTYASDS
-485 KAATG
+485 AATG

-512 QYLTLGGNIK
+512 QYLTLGGNVR
-522 INIAPG
+522 INLAPG

-542 ENRTMRQPYYVAN
+542 ENRSMRQPYYVAN
-555 WSFPSRAAVT
+555 WSFPKKAAVT
-565 TQNFVERTFV
+565 TNDFLERTYV
-575 SKIMNTYNAYFD
+575 SKITNTYNAYFD
-587 YVIDIHKQHNF
+587 YLFDIQKQHNF
-598 AVKVGANAEDLRYDN
+598 AIKVGANAEDLRYDN
-613 QSVKVTGVQNPDMP
+613 QSVKVNGVQDVEHP

-634 KNEGIVNESLRHR
+634 KNEGIVDESLRHR

-657 YNYKEKYLLEVN
+657 YNYKEKYLLELN
-669 GRYDGSSSFRAG
+669 GRYDGSSSFRTG

-696 SEENFWQ
+696 SEEKFWT

-710 TLKIRA
+710 TLKVRA
-716 SYGSVGNQALS
+716 SYGSVGNQALE

-736 STKDVS
+736 ATETVS
-742 WVGTDMN
+742 WIGTDMN
-749 KVSTT
+749 QVSTT
-754 STPAAINA
+754 TTPSAVNP
-762 DMTWEKIRTLDLGF
+762 DMTWEKIRTLDIGF

-787 SFDWYQ
+787 TFDWYQ
-793 RRNIGMLV
+793 RRNVGMLV
-801 AGNEIIR
+801 AGNEIVR
-808 YAGIET
+808 YAGIAV

-819 GGNLKTNGWEL
+819 GGDMKTNGWEL
-830 QIDYNHS
+830 QIDYNHA
-837 FNKDL
+837 FNKDF
-842 AVYGTFT
+842 AIYGTFT

-867 NGWYKGKQI
+867 NSWYKGKKL
-876 GEIWGFTTDRYFNSS
+876 GEIWGFETDRYFNSS
-891 DLDADGNLKSSIPD
+891 DVNPDGTLKTGTPD

-924 DLDDNGKIDTGN
+924 DLNKDGKIDTGK
-936 GTIDNHGDLKR
+936 GTIDDHGDLKR
-947 IGNQLPRYEYSLRL
+947 IGNQLPRYEYSLRV
-961 GAMFKGIDFEI
+961 GAMLKGFDVEI

-982 WTTSSLFIPH
+982 WSTSSLFIPH

-1005 DYWTEDN
+1005 DYWTESN
-1012 QNAKFPRPYVN
+1012 QNARFPRPYIN
-1023 GTFGSLSGLPGNSGI
+1023 GAFGSLSGLPGNSGC

-1053 LRIKNLTVGYTIPQ
+1053 LRIKNFTVGYTLPQ
-1067 KLTRKLYVEKLR
+1067 NLTRKIFVEKLR

-1100 CTGGWS
+1100 CTGGS
-1106 STFTNGIDMTYAGR
+1106 SKSYTNGMDMTMAGR
-1120 AMPFNRQWTCGLQI
+1120 AMPFNRQWSCGLQI

>member
-1 MTTNNNLPMTHKK
+1 M
-14 VNGNVSL
+14 
-21 YICLAAMG
+21 YAA
-29 LFCIPAGQ
+29 
-37 RAHAADAESISASSA
+37 RAEKPSASNV
-52 YQQQR
+52 YQQTR
-57 ITVHGKVLDASGQP
+57 ILVSGRILDSSGQP

-79 AGTTNGVNTGID
+79 KGTTNGVNTDID
-91 GAFSITVRSGASLE
+91 GKFTISVKSGASLE
-105 VSCIGYETVKVSAS
+105 VSCIGYETISVAAS
-119 ANMSVTLRE
+119 ENMSVTLKE
-128 DSEFLDEVVVVGFGT
+128 DTQFLDEVVVVGFGT
-143 QKKVNMTGSVSA
+143 QKKVNMTGSVAA

-178 PGLSISYSTN
+178 PGLSITYNSN

-200 TGSINGDNSPLI
+200 TGSINGDNTPLI

-225 NPDNIKSISVLKE
+225 NPDNIKSISVLKD
-238 AASSS
+238 AASAS

-266 RVSIT
+266 KVSIT

-293 ILAQLEEGIIAQK
+293 VLAQLEEGMLAQK
-306 NVDGNRIE
+306 NVDGSRIE
-314 AFGMFYDTIGAG
+314 AFGMYYDTIGKG
-326 ISRWFDNYSG
+326 ITTWFDKYSG

-351 IDGTPYYYRV
+351 IEGTPYYYRV

-375 THNLTINGNAG
+375 THNLSVNGNTG
-386 KTNYNISLGYN
+386 KTNYNIGLGYTM
-397 KNDGTLKA
+397 NDGTLKA

-415 VNISTNTQ
+415 LNLSTNTQ
-423 VKKWLNIGTK
+423 VKNWLNIGTK
-433 VMYVEKEFEYPYG
+433 VMYVEKEYEYPYG
-446 YEASNGAMGLLYY
+446 YSQSKGATGLLYY
-459 SMRFPTFFPFGIS
+459 VMRFPTFFPFGIS
-472 DGSKLADGTYANA
+472 DGSKLADGTYASDS
-485 KAATG
+485 AATG

-512 QYLTLGGNIK
+512 QYLTLGGNVR
-522 INIAPG
+522 INLAPG

-542 ENRTMRQPYYVAN
+542 ENRSMRQPYYVAN
-555 WSFPSRAAVT
+555 WSFPKKAAVT
-565 TQNFVERTFV
+565 TNDFLERTYV
-575 SKIMNTYNAYFD
+575 SKITNTYNAYFD
-587 YVIDIHKQHNF
+587 YLFDIQKQHNF
-598 AVKVGANAEDLRYDN
+598 AIKVGANAEDLRYDN
-613 QSVKVTGVQNPDMP
+613 QSVKVNGVQDVEHP

-634 KNEGIVNESLRHR
+634 KNEGIVDESLRHR

-657 YNYKEKYLLEVN
+657 YNYKEKYLLELN
-669 GRYDGSSSFRAG
+669 GRYDGSSSFRTG

-696 SEENFWQ
+696 SEEKFWT

-710 TLKIRA
+710 TLKVRA
-716 SYGSVGNQALS
+716 SYGSVGNQALE

-736 STKDVS
+736 ATETVS
-742 WVGTDMN
+742 WIGTDMN
-749 KVSTT
+749 QVSTT
-754 STPAAINA
+754 TTPSAVNP
-762 DMTWEKIRTLDLGF
+762 DMTWEKIRTLDIGF

-787 SFDWYQ
+787 TFDWYQ
-793 RRNIGMLV
+793 RRNVGMLV
-801 AGNEIIR
+801 AGNEIVR
-808 YAGIET
+808 YAGIAV

-819 GGNLKTNGWEL
+819 GGDMKTNGWEL
-830 QIDYNHS
+830 QIDYNHA
-837 FNKDL
+837 FNKDF
-842 AVYGTFT
+842 AIYGTFT

-867 NGWYKGKQI
+867 NSWYKGKKL
-876 GEIWGFTTDRYFNSS
+876 GEIWGFETDRYFNSS
-891 DLDADGNLKSSIPD
+891 DVNQDGTLKTGTPD

-924 DLDDNGKIDTGN
+924 DLNKDGKIDTGK
-936 GTIDNHGDLKR
+936 GTIDDHGDLKR
-947 IGNQLPRYEYSLRL
+947 IGNQLPRYEYSLRV
-961 GAMFKGIDFEI
+961 GAMLKGFDVEV
-972 LFQGV
+972 LLQGV

-982 WTTSSLFIPH
+982 WSTSSLFIPH

-1005 DYWTEDN
+1005 DYWTESN
-1012 QNAKFPRPYVN
+1012 QNARFPRPYIN
-1023 GTFGSLSGLPGNSGI
+1023 GAFGSLSGLPGNSGC

-1053 LRIKNLTVGYTIPQ
+1053 LRVKNFTVGYTLPQ
-1067 KLTRKLYVEKLR
+1067 NLTRKIFVEKLR

-1100 CTGGWS
+1100 CTGGS
-1106 STFTNGIDMTYAGR
+1106 SKSYTNGMDMTMAGR
-1120 AMPFNRQWTCGLQI
+1120 AMPFNRQWSCGLQI

>member
-1 MTTNNNLPMTHKK
+1 MIHEKK
-14 VNGNVSL
+14 NGNVKL
-21 YICLAAMG
+21 YICLAAALCAYLPTGVNMY
-29 LFCIPAGQ
+29 AA
-37 RAHAADAESISASSA
+37 RAEKPSASNV
-52 YQQQR
+52 YQQTR
-57 ITVHGKVLDASGQP
+57 ILVSGRILDSSGQP
-71 VPGASVIE
+71 VPGASIIE
-79 AGTTNGVNTGID
+79 KGTTNGVNTDID
-91 GAFSITVRSGASLE
+91 GKFTISVKSGSSLE
-105 VSCIGYETVKVSAS
+105 VSCIGYETVSVAAS
-119 ANMSVTLRE
+119 ENLSVTLKE
-128 DSEFLDEVVVVGFGT
+128 DTQFLDEVVVVGFGT
-143 QKKVNMTGSVSA
+143 QKKVNMTGSVAA

-178 PGLSISYSTN
+178 PGLSITYNSN

-200 TGSINGDNSPLI
+200 TGSINGDNTPLI

-225 NPDNIKSISVLKE
+225 NPDNIKSISVLKD
-238 AASSS
+238 AASAS

-266 RVSIT
+266 KVSIT

-293 ILAQLEEGIIAQK
+293 VLAQLEEGMLAQK
-306 NVDGNRIE
+306 NVDGSRIE
-314 AFGMFYDTIGAG
+314 AFGMYYDTIGKG
-326 ISRWFDNYSG
+326 ITTWFDKYSG

-351 IDGTPYYYRV
+351 IEGTPYYYRV

-375 THNLTINGNAG
+375 THNLSVTGNTG
-386 KTNYNISLGYN
+386 KTNYNIGLGYTM
-397 KNDGTLKA
+397 NDGTLKA

-415 VNISTNTQ
+415 LNLSTNTQ
-423 VKKWLNIGTK
+423 VKNWLNIGTK
-433 VMYVEKEFEYPYG
+433 VMYVEKEYEYPYG
-446 YEASNGAMGLLYY
+446 YSQSKGATGLLYY
-459 SMRFPTFFPFGIS
+459 VMRFPTFFPFGIS
-472 DGSKLADGTYANA
+472 DGSKLADGTYASDS
-485 KAATG
+485 AATG

-512 QYLTLGGNIK
+512 QYLTLGGNVM
-522 INIAPG
+522 INLAPG

-542 ENRTMRQPYYVAN
+542 ENRSMRQPYYVAN
-555 WSFPSRAAVT
+555 WSFPKKAAVT
-565 TQNFVERTFV
+565 TNDFLERSYV
-575 SKIMNTYNAYFD
+575 SKITNTYNAYFD
-587 YVIDIHKQHNF
+587 YLFDIQKQHNF
-598 AVKVGANAEDLRYDN
+598 AIKVGANAEDLRYDN
-613 QSVKVTGVQNPDMP
+613 QSVKVNGVQDVEHP

-634 KNEGIVNESLRHR
+634 KNEGIVDESLRHR

-657 YNYKEKYLLEVN
+657 YNYKEKYLLELN
-669 GRYDGSSSFRAG
+669 GRYDGSSSFRTG

-696 SEENFWQ
+696 SEEKFWT

-710 TLKIRA
+710 TLKVRA
-716 SYGSVGNQALS
+716 SYGSVGNQALD

-736 STKDVS
+736 ATETVS
-742 WVGTDMN
+742 WIGTDMN
-749 KVSTT
+749 QVSTT
-754 STPAAINA
+754 TTPSAVNP
-762 DMTWEKIRTLDLGF
+762 DMTWEKIRTLDIGF

-787 SFDWYQ
+787 TFDWYQ
-793 RRNIGMLV
+793 RRNVGMLV
-801 AGNEIIR
+801 AGNEIVR
-808 YAGIET
+808 YAGIAV

-819 GGNLKTNGWEL
+819 GGDMKTNGWEL
-830 QIDYNHS
+830 QIDYNHA
-837 FNKDL
+837 FNKDF
-842 AVYGTFT
+842 AIYGTFT

-867 NGWYKGKQI
+867 NSWYKGKKL
-876 GEIWGFTTDRYFNSS
+876 GEIWGFETDRYFNSS
-891 DLDADGNLKSSIPD
+891 DVNPDGTLKTGTPD

-924 DLDDNGKIDTGN
+924 DLNKDGKIDTGK
-936 GTIDNHGDLKR
+936 GTIDDHGDLKR
-947 IGNQLPRYEYSLRL
+947 IGNQLPRYEYSLRV
-961 GAMFKGIDFEI
+961 GAMLKGFDVEV
-972 LFQGV
+972 LLQGV

-982 WTTSSLFIPH
+982 WSTSSLFIPH

-1005 DYWTEDN
+1005 DYWTESN
-1012 QNAKFPRPYVN
+1012 QNARFPRPYIN
-1023 GTFGSLSGLPGNSGI
+1023 GAFGSLSGLPGNSGC

-1053 LRIKNLTVGYTIPQ
+1053 LRVKNFTVGYTLPQ
-1067 KLTRKLYVEKLR
+1067 NLTRKIFVEKLR

-1100 CTGGWS
+1100 CTGGS
-1106 STFTNGIDMTYAGR
+1106 SKSYTNGMDMTMAGR
-1120 AMPFNRQWTCGLQI
+1120 AMPFNRQWSCGLQI

>member
-1 MTTNNNLPMTHKK
+1 MIHEKK
-14 VNGNVSL
+14 NGNVKL
-21 YICLAAMG
+21 YICLAAALCAYLPTGVNMY
-29 LFCIPAGQ
+29 AA
-37 RAHAADAESISASSA
+37 RAEKPSASNV
-52 YQQQR
+52 YQQTR
-57 ITVHGKVLDASGQP
+57 ILVSGRILDSSGQP

-79 AGTTNGVNTGID
+79 KGTTNGVDTDID
-91 GAFSITVRSGASLE
+91 GKFTISVKSGSSLE
-105 VSCIGYETVKVSAS
+105 VSCIGYETVSVAAS
-119 ANMSVTLRE
+119 ENLSVTLRE
-128 DSEFLDEVVVVGFGT
+128 DTQFLDEVVVVGFGT
-143 QKKVNMTGSVSA
+143 QKKVNMTGSVAA

-178 PGLSISYSTN
+178 PGLSITYNSN

-200 TGSINGDNSPLI
+200 TGSINGDNTPLI

-225 NPDNIKSISVLKE
+225 NPDNIKSISVLKD
-238 AASSS
+238 AASAS

-266 RVSIT
+266 KVSIT

-293 ILAQLEEGIIAQK
+293 VLAQLEEGMLAQK
-306 NVDGNRIE
+306 NVDGSRIE
-314 AFGMFYDTIGAG
+314 AFGMYYDTIGKG
-326 ISRWFDNYSG
+326 ITTWFDKYSG

-351 IDGTPYYYRV
+351 IEGTPYYYRV

-375 THNLTINGNAG
+375 THNLSVTGNTG
-386 KTNYNISLGYN
+386 KTNYNIGLGYTM
-397 KNDGTLKA
+397 NDGTLKA

-415 VNISTNTQ
+415 LNLSTNTQ
-423 VKKWLNIGTK
+423 VKNWLNIGTK
-433 VMYVEKEFEYPYG
+433 VMYVEKEYEYPYG
-446 YEASNGAMGLLYY
+446 YSQSKGATGLLYY
-459 SMRFPTFFPFGIS
+459 VMRFPAFFPFGIS
-472 DGSKLADGTYANA
+472 DGSKLADGTYASES
-485 KAATG
+485 AATG

-512 QYLTLGGNIK
+512 QYLTLGGNVR
-522 INIAPG
+522 INLAPG

-542 ENRTMRQPYYVAN
+542 ENRSMRQPYYVAN
-555 WSFPSRAAVT
+555 WSFPKKAAFT
-565 TQNFVERTFV
+565 TKDFLERTYV
-575 SKIMNTYNAYFD
+575 SKITNTYNAYFD
-587 YVIDIHKQHNF
+587 YLFDIQKQHNF
-598 AVKVGANAEDLRYDN
+598 AIKVGANAEDLRYDS
-613 QSVKVTGVQNPDMP
+613 QSVEVNGVQDLEHP

-634 KNEGIVNESLRHR
+634 KNEGIVDESLRHR

-657 YNYKEKYLLEVN
+657 YNYKEKYLLELN
-669 GRYDGSSSFRAG
+669 GRYDGSSSFRTG

-696 SEENFWQ
+696 SEEKFWT

-710 TLKIRA
+710 TLKVRA
-716 SYGSVGNQALS
+716 SYGSVGNQALA

-736 STKDVS
+736 ATETVG

-749 KVSTT
+749 NVSTT
-754 STPAAINA
+754 TTPSAVNP
-762 DMTWEKIRTLDLGF
+762 DMTWEKIRTLDIGF

-787 SFDWYQ
+787 TFDWYQ
-793 RRNIGMLV
+793 RRNVGMLV
-801 AGNEIIR
+801 AGNEIVR
-808 YAGIET
+808 YAGIAV

-819 GGNLKTNGWEL
+819 GGDMKTNGWEL
-830 QIDYNHS
+830 QIDYNHA
-837 FNKDL
+837 FNKDF
-842 AVYGTFT
+842 AIYGTFT
-849 LSDAKSEITKWN
+849 LSDAKSEIIKWN

-867 NGWYKGKQI
+867 NSWYKGKKL
-876 GEIWGFTTDRYFNSS
+876 GEIWGFETDRYFNSS
-891 DLDADGNLKSSIPD
+891 DVNPDGPLKTGTPD

-924 DLDDNGKIDTGN
+924 DLNNDGKIDTGK
-936 GTIDNHGDLKR
+936 GTIDDHGDLKR
-947 IGNQLPRYEYSLRL
+947 IGNQLPRYEYSLRV
-961 GAMFKGIDFEI
+961 GAMLKGFDVEV
-972 LFQGV
+972 LLQGV

-982 WTTSSLFIPH
+982 WSTSSLFIPH

-1005 DYWTEDN
+1005 DYWTESN
-1012 QNAKFPRPYVN
+1012 QNARFPRPYIN
-1023 GTFGSLSGLPGNSGI
+1023 GAFGSLSGLPGNSGC

-1053 LRIKNLTVGYTIPQ
+1053 LRVKNFTVGYTLPQ
-1067 KLTRKLYVEKLR
+1067 NLTRKIFVEKLR

-1100 CTGGWS
+1100 CTGGS
-1106 STFTNGIDMTYAGR
+1106 SKSYTNGMDMTMAGR
-1120 AMPFNRQWTCGLQI
+1120 AMPFNRQWSCGLQI

>member
-1 MTTNNNLPMTHKK
+1 MIHEKK
-14 VNGNVSL
+14 NGNVKL
-21 YICLAAMG
+21 YICLAAALCAYLPTGVNMY
-29 LFCIPAGQ
+29 AA
-37 RAHAADAESISASSA
+37 RAEKPSASNV
-52 YQQQR
+52 YQQTR
-57 ITVHGKVLDASGQP
+57 ILVSGRILDSSGQP

-79 AGTTNGVNTGID
+79 KGTTNGVNTDID
-91 GAFSITVRSGASLE
+91 GKFTISVKSGASLE
-105 VSCIGYETVKVSAS
+105 VSCIGYETVSVAAS
-119 ANMSVTLRE
+119 ENLSVTLRE
-128 DSEFLDEVVVVGFGT
+128 DTQFLDEVVVVGFGT
-143 QKKVNMTGSVSA
+143 QKKVNMTGSVAA

-178 PGLSISYSTN
+178 PGLSITYNSN

-200 TGSINGDNSPLI
+200 TGSINGDNTPLI

-225 NPDNIKSISVLKE
+225 NPDNIKSISVLKD
-238 AASSS
+238 AASAS

-266 RVSIT
+266 KVSIT

-293 ILAQLEEGIIAQK
+293 VLAQLEEGMLAQK
-306 NVDGNRIE
+306 NVDGSRIE
-314 AFGMFYDTIGAG
+314 AFGMYYDTIGKG
-326 ISRWFDNYSG
+326 ITTWFDKYSG

-351 IDGTPYYYRV
+351 IEGTPYYYRV

-375 THNLTINGNAG
+375 THNLSVNGNTG
-386 KTNYNISLGYN
+386 KTNYNIGLGYTM
-397 KNDGTLKA
+397 NDGTLKA

-415 VNISTNTQ
+415 LNLSTNTQ
-423 VKKWLNIGTK
+423 VKNWLNIGTK
-433 VMYVEKEFEYPYG
+433 VMYVEKEYEYPYG
-446 YEASNGAMGLLYY
+446 YSQSKGATGLLYY
-459 SMRFPTFFPFGIS
+459 VMRFPTFFPFGIS
-472 DGSKLADGTYANA
+472 DGSKLADGTYASDS
-485 KAATG
+485 AATG

-512 QYLTLGGNIK
+512 QYLTLGGNVR
-522 INIAPG
+522 INLAPG

-542 ENRTMRQPYYVAN
+542 ENRSMRQPYYVAN
-555 WSFPSRAAVT
+555 WSFPKKAAVT
-565 TQNFVERTFV
+565 TNDFLERTYV
-575 SKIMNTYNAYFD
+575 SKITNTYNAYFD
-587 YVIDIHKQHNF
+587 YLFDIQKQHNF
-598 AVKVGANAEDLRYDN
+598 AIKVGANAEDLRYDN
-613 QSVKVTGVQNPDMP
+613 QSVKVNGVQDVEHP

-634 KNEGIVNESLRHR
+634 KNEGIVDESLRHR

-657 YNYKEKYLLEVN
+657 YNYKEKYLLELN
-669 GRYDGSSSFRAG
+669 GRYDGSSSFRTG

-696 SEENFWQ
+696 SEEKFWT

-710 TLKIRA
+710 TLKVRA
-716 SYGSVGNQALS
+716 SYGSVGNQALE

-736 STKDVS
+736 ATETVS
-742 WVGTDMN
+742 WIGTDMN
-749 KVSTT
+749 QVSTT
-754 STPAAINA
+754 TTPSAVNP
-762 DMTWEKIRTLDLGF
+762 DMTWEKIRTLDIGF

-787 SFDWYQ
+787 TFDWYQ
-793 RRNIGMLV
+793 RRNVGMLV
-801 AGNEIIR
+801 AGNEIVR
-808 YAGIET
+808 YAGIAV

-819 GGNLKTNGWEL
+819 GGDMKTNGWEL

-837 FNKDL
+837 FNKDF
-842 AVYGTFT
+842 AIYGTFT

-867 NGWYKGKQI
+867 NSWYKGKKL
-876 GEIWGFTTDRYFNSS
+876 GEIWGFETDRYFNSS
-891 DLDADGNLKSSIPD
+891 DVNPDGTLKTGTPD

-924 DLDDNGKIDTGN
+924 DLNKDGKIDTGK
-936 GTIDNHGDLKR
+936 GTIDDHGDLKR
-947 IGNQLPRYEYSLRL
+947 IGNQLPRYEYSLRV
-961 GAMFKGIDFEI
+961 GAMLKGFDVEV
-972 LFQGV
+972 LLQGV

-982 WTTSSLFIPH
+982 WSTSSLFIPH

-1005 DYWTEDN
+1005 DYWTESN
-1012 QNAKFPRPYVN
+1012 QNARFPRPYIN
-1023 GTFGSLSGLPGNSGI
+1023 GAFGSLSGLPGNSGC

-1053 LRIKNLTVGYTIPQ
+1053 LRVKNFTVGYTLPQ
-1067 KLTRKLYVEKLR
+1067 NLTRKIFVEKLR

-1100 CTGGWS
+1100 CTGGS
-1106 STFTNGIDMTYAGR
+1106 SKSYTNGMDMTMAGR
-1120 AMPFNRQWTCGLQI
+1120 AMPFNRQWSCGLQI

>member
-1 MTTNNNLPMTHKK
+1 MIHEKK
-14 VNGNVSL
+14 NGNVKL
-21 YICLAAMG
+21 YICLAAALCAYLPTGVSMY
-29 LFCIPAGQ
+29 AA
-37 RAHAADAESISASSA
+37 RAEKPSASNV
-52 YQQQR
+52 YQQTR
-57 ITVHGKVLDASGQP
+57 ILVSGRILDSSGQP

-79 AGTTNGVNTGID
+79 KGTTNGVNTDID
-91 GAFSITVRSGASLE
+91 GKFTISVKSGSSLE
-105 VSCIGYETVKVSAS
+105 VSCIGYETVSVAAS
-119 ANMSVTLRE
+119 ENMSVTLKE
-128 DSEFLDEVVVVGFGT
+128 DTQFLDEVVVVGFGT
-143 QKKVNMTGSVSA
+143 QKKVNMTGSVAA

-178 PGLSISYSTN
+178 PGLSITYNSN

-200 TGSINGDNSPLI
+200 TGSINGDNTPLI

-225 NPDNIKSISVLKE
+225 NPDNIKSISVLKD
-238 AASSS
+238 AASAS

-266 RVSIT
+266 KVSIT

-293 ILAQLEEGIIAQK
+293 VLAQLEEGMLAQK
-306 NVDGNRIE
+306 NVDGSRIE
-314 AFGMFYDTIGAG
+314 AFGMYYDTIGKG
-326 ISRWFDNYSG
+326 ITTWFDKYSG

-351 IDGTPYYYRV
+351 IEGTPYYYRV

-375 THNLTINGNAG
+375 THNLSVNGNTG
-386 KTNYNISLGYN
+386 KTNYNIGLGYTM
-397 KNDGTLKA
+397 NDGTLKA

-415 VNISTNTQ
+415 LNLSTNTQ
-423 VKKWLNIGTK
+423 VKNWLNIGTK
-433 VMYVEKEFEYPYG
+433 VMYVEKEYEYPYG
-446 YEASNGAMGLLYY
+446 YSQSKGATGLLYY
-459 SMRFPTFFPFGIS
+459 VMRFPTFFPFGIS
-472 DGSKLADGTYANA
+472 DGSKLADGTYASDS
-485 KAATG
+485 AATG

-512 QYLTLGGNIK
+512 QYLTLGGNVR
-522 INIAPG
+522 INLAPG

-542 ENRTMRQPYYVAN
+542 ENRSMRQPYYVAN
-555 WSFPSRAAVT
+555 WSFPKKAAVT
-565 TQNFVERTFV
+565 TNDFLERTYV
-575 SKIMNTYNAYFD
+575 SKITNTYNAYFD
-587 YVIDIHKQHNF
+587 YLFDIQKQHNF
-598 AVKVGANAEDLRYDN
+598 AIKVGANAEDLRYDN
-613 QSVKVTGVQNPDMP
+613 QSVKVNGVQDVEHP

-634 KNEGIVNESLRHR
+634 KNEGIVDESLRHR

-657 YNYKEKYLLEVN
+657 YNYKEKYLLELN
-669 GRYDGSSSFRAG
+669 GRYDGSSSFRTG

-696 SEENFWQ
+696 SEEKFWT

-710 TLKIRA
+710 TLKVRA
-716 SYGSVGNQALS
+716 SYGSVGNQALE

-736 STKDVS
+736 ATETVS
-742 WVGTDMN
+742 WIGTDMN
-749 KVSTT
+749 QVSTT
-754 STPAAINA
+754 TTPSAVNP
-762 DMTWEKIRTLDLGF
+762 DMTWEKIRTLDIGF

-787 SFDWYQ
+787 TFDWYQ
-793 RRNIGMLV
+793 RRNVGMLV
-801 AGNEIIR
+801 AGNEIVR
-808 YAGIET
+808 YAGIAV

-819 GGNLKTNGWEL
+819 GGDMKTNGWEL
-830 QIDYNHS
+830 QIDYNHA
-837 FNKDL
+837 FNKDF
-842 AVYGTFT
+842 AIYGTFT

-867 NGWYKGKQI
+867 NSWYKGKKL
-876 GEIWGFTTDRYFNSS
+876 GEIWGFETDRYFNSS
-891 DLDADGNLKSSIPD
+891 DVNQDGTLKTGTPD

-924 DLDDNGKIDTGN
+924 DLNKDGKIDTGK
-936 GTIDNHGDLKR
+936 GTIDDHGDLKR
-947 IGNQLPRYEYSLRL
+947 IGNQLPRYEYSLRV
-961 GAMFKGIDFEI
+961 GAMLKGFDVEV
-972 LFQGV
+972 LLQGV

-982 WTTSSLFIPH
+982 WSTSSLFIPH

-1005 DYWTEDN
+1005 DYWTESN
-1012 QNAKFPRPYVN
+1012 QNARFPRPYIN
-1023 GTFGSLSGLPGNSGI
+1023 GAFGSLSGLPGNSGC

-1053 LRIKNLTVGYTIPQ
+1053 LRVKNFTVGYTLPQ
-1067 KLTRKLYVEKLR
+1067 NLTRKIFVEKLR

-1100 CTGGWS
+1100 CTGGS
-1106 STFTNGIDMTYAGR
+1106 SKSYTNGMDMTMAGR
-1120 AMPFNRQWTCGLQI
+1120 AMPFNRQWSCGLQI

>member
-1 MTTNNNLPMTHKK
+1 MIHEKK
-14 VNGNVSL
+14 NGNVKL
-21 YICLAAMG
+21 YICLAAALCAYLPTGVNMY
-29 LFCIPAGQ
+29 AA
-37 RAHAADAESISASSA
+37 RAEKPSASNV
-52 YQQQR
+52 YQQTR
-57 ITVHGKVLDASGQP
+57 ILVSGRILDSSGQP

-79 AGTTNGVNTGID
+79 KGTTNGVNTDID
-91 GAFSITVRSGASLE
+91 GKFTISVKSGSSLE
-105 VSCIGYETVKVSAS
+105 VSCIGYETVSVAAS
-119 ANMSVTLRE
+119 ENLSVTLRE
-128 DSEFLDEVVVVGFGT
+128 DTQFLDEVVVVGFGT
-143 QKKVNMTGSVSA
+143 QKKVNMTGSVVA

-178 PGLSISYSTN
+178 PGLSITYNSN

-200 TGSINGDNSPLI
+200 TGSINGDNTPLI

-225 NPDNIKSISVLKE
+225 NPDNIKSISVLKD
-238 AASSS
+238 AASAS

-266 RVSIT
+266 KVSIT

-293 ILAQLEEGIIAQK
+293 VLAQLEEGMLAQK
-306 NVDGNRIE
+306 NVDGSRIE
-314 AFGMFYDTIGAG
+314 AFGMYYDTIGKG
-326 ISRWFDNYSG
+326 ITTWFDKYSG

-351 IDGTPYYYRV
+351 IEGTPYYYRV

-375 THNLTINGNAG
+375 THNLSVNGNTG
-386 KTNYNISLGYN
+386 KTNYNIGLGYTM
-397 KNDGTLKA
+397 NDGTLKA

-415 VNISTNTQ
+415 LNLSTNTQ
-423 VKKWLNIGTK
+423 VKNWLNIGTK
-433 VMYVEKEFEYPYG
+433 VMYVEKEYEYPYG
-446 YEASNGAMGLLYY
+446 YSQSKGATGLLYY
-459 SMRFPTFFPFGIS
+459 VMRFPTFFPFGIS
-472 DGSKLADGTYANA
+472 DGSKLADGTYVSDS
-485 KAATG
+485 AATG

-512 QYLTLGGNIK
+512 QYLTLGGNVR
-522 INIAPG
+522 INLAPG

-542 ENRTMRQPYYVAN
+542 ENRSMRQPYYVAN
-555 WSFPSRAAVT
+555 WSFPKKAAVT
-565 TQNFVERTFV
+565 TNDFLERTYV
-575 SKIMNTYNAYFD
+575 SKITNTYNAYFD
-587 YVIDIHKQHNF
+587 YLFDIQKQHNF
-598 AVKVGANAEDLRYDN
+598 AIKVGANAEDLRYDN
-613 QSVKVTGVQNPDMP
+613 QSVKVNGVQDVEHP

-634 KNEGIVNESLRHR
+634 KNEGIVDESLRHR

-657 YNYKEKYLLEVN
+657 YNYKEKYLLELN
-669 GRYDGSSSFRAG
+669 GRYDGSSSFRTG

-696 SEENFWQ
+696 SEEKFWT

-710 TLKIRA
+710 TLKVRA
-716 SYGSVGNQALS
+716 SYGSVGNQALE

-736 STKDVS
+736 ATETVS
-742 WVGTDMN
+742 WIGTDMN
-749 KVSTT
+749 QVSTT
-754 STPAAINA
+754 TTPSAVNP
-762 DMTWEKIRTLDLGF
+762 DMTWEKIRTLDIGF

-787 SFDWYQ
+787 TFDWYQ
-793 RRNIGMLV
+793 RRNVGMLV
-801 AGNEIIR
+801 AGNEIVR
-808 YAGIET
+808 YAGIAV

-819 GGNLKTNGWEL
+819 GGDMKTNGWEL

-837 FNKDL
+837 FNKDF
-842 AVYGTFT
+842 AIYGTFT

-867 NGWYKGKQI
+867 NSWYKGKKL
-876 GEIWGFTTDRYFNSS
+876 GEIWGFETDRYFNSS
-891 DLDADGNLKSSIPD
+891 DVNPDGTLKTGTPD

-924 DLDDNGKIDTGN
+924 DLNKDGKIDTGK
-936 GTIDNHGDLKR
+936 GTIDDHGDLKR
-947 IGNQLPRYEYSLRL
+947 IGNQLPRYEYSLRV
-961 GAMFKGIDFEI
+961 GAMLKGFDVEV

-982 WTTSSLFIPH
+982 WSTSSLFIPH

-1005 DYWTEDN
+1005 DYWTESN
-1012 QNAKFPRPYVN
+1012 QNARFPRPYIN
-1023 GTFGSLSGLPGNSGI
+1023 GAFGSLSGLPGNSGC

-1053 LRIKNLTVGYTIPQ
+1053 LRIKNFTVGYTLPQ
-1067 KLTRKLYVEKLR
+1067 NLTRKIFVEKLR

-1100 CTGGWS
+1100 CTGGS
-1106 STFTNGIDMTYAGR
+1106 SKSYTNGMDMTMAGR
-1120 AMPFNRQWTCGLQI
+1120 AMPFNRQWSCGLQI

>member
-1 MTTNNNLPMTHKK
+1 MIHEKK
-14 VNGNVSL
+14 NGNVKL
-21 YICLAAMG
+21 YICLAAALCAYLPTGVNMY
-29 LFCIPAGQ
+29 AA
-37 RAHAADAESISASSA
+37 RAEKPSASNV
-52 YQQQR
+52 YQQTR
-57 ITVHGKVLDASGQP
+57 ILVSGRILDSSGQP

-79 AGTTNGVNTGID
+79 KGTTNGVNTDID
-91 GAFSITVRSGASLE
+91 GKFTISVKSGSSLE
-105 VSCIGYETVKVSAS
+105 VSCIGYETVSVAAS
-119 ANMSVTLRE
+119 ENLSVTLRE
-128 DSEFLDEVVVVGFGT
+128 DTQFLDEVVVVGFGT
-143 QKKVNMTGSVSA
+143 QKKVNMTGSVAA

-178 PGLSISYSTN
+178 PGLSITYNSN

-200 TGSINGDNSPLI
+200 TGSINGDNTPLI

-225 NPDNIKSISVLKE
+225 NPDNIKSISVLKD
-238 AASSS
+238 AASAS

-266 RVSIT
+266 KVTIT

-293 ILAQLEEGIIAQK
+293 VLAQLEEGMLAQK
-306 NVDGNRIE
+306 NVDGSRIE
-314 AFGMFYDTIGAG
+314 AFGMYYDTIGKG
-326 ISRWFDNYSG
+326 ITTWFDKYSG

-351 IDGTPYYYRV
+351 IEGTPYYYRV

-375 THNLTINGNAG
+375 THNLSVTGNTG
-386 KTNYNISLGYN
+386 KTNYNIGLGYTM
-397 KNDGTLKA
+397 NDGTLKA

-415 VNISTNTQ
+415 LNLSTNTL
-423 VKKWLNIGTK
+423 VKNWLNIGTK
-433 VMYVEKEFEYPYG
+433 VMYVEKEYEYPYG
-446 YEASNGAMGLLYY
+446 YSQSKGATGLLYY
-459 SMRFPTFFPFGIS
+459 VMRFPTFFPFGIS
-472 DGSKLADGTYANA
+472 DGSKLADGTYASDS
-485 KAATG
+485 AATG

-512 QYLTLGGNIK
+512 QYLTLGGNVR
-522 INIAPG
+522 INLAPG

-542 ENRTMRQPYYVAN
+542 ENRSMRQPYYVAN
-555 WSFPSRAAVT
+555 WSFPKKAAVT
-565 TQNFVERTFV
+565 TNDFLERSYV
-575 SKIMNTYNAYFD
+575 SKITNTYNAYFD
-587 YVIDIHKQHNF
+587 YLFDIQKQHNF
-598 AVKVGANAEDLRYDN
+598 AIKVGANAEDLRYDN
-613 QSVKVTGVQNPDMP
+613 QSVKVNGVQDVEHP

-634 KNEGIVNESLRHR
+634 KNEGIVDESLRHR

-657 YNYKEKYLLEVN
+657 YNYKEKYLLELN
-669 GRYDGSSSFRAG
+669 GRYDGSSSFRTG

-696 SEENFWQ
+696 SEEKFWT

-710 TLKIRA
+710 TLKVRA
-716 SYGSVGNQALS
+716 SYGSVGNQALD

-736 STKDVS
+736 ATETVS
-742 WVGTDMN
+742 WIGTDMN
-749 KVSTT
+749 QVSTT
-754 STPAAINA
+754 TTPSAVNP
-762 DMTWEKIRTLDLGF
+762 DMTWEKIRTLDIGF

-787 SFDWYQ
+787 TFDWYQ
-793 RRNIGMLV
+793 RRNVGMLV
-801 AGNEIIR
+801 AGNEIVR
-808 YAGIET
+808 YAGIAV

-819 GGNLKTNGWEL
+819 GGDMKTNGWEL
-830 QIDYNHS
+830 QIDYNHA
-837 FNKDL
+837 FNKDF
-842 AVYGTFT
+842 AIYGTFT

-867 NGWYKGKQI
+867 NSWYKGKKL
-876 GEIWGFTTDRYFNSS
+876 GEIWGFETDRYFNSS
-891 DLDADGNLKSSIPD
+891 DVNPDGTLKTGTPD

-924 DLDDNGKIDTGN
+924 DLNKDGKIDTGK
-936 GTIDNHGDLKR
+936 GTIDDHGDLKR
-947 IGNQLPRYEYSLRL
+947 IGNQLPRYEYSLRV
-961 GAMFKGIDFEI
+961 GAMLKGFDVEV
-972 LFQGV
+972 LLQGV

-982 WTTSSLFIPH
+982 WSTSSLFIPH

-1005 DYWTEDN
+1005 DYWTESN
-1012 QNAKFPRPYVN
+1012 QNARFPRPYIN
-1023 GTFGSLSGLPGNSGI
+1023 GAFGSLSGLPGNSGC

-1053 LRIKNLTVGYTIPQ
+1053 LRVKNFTVGYTLPQ
-1067 KLTRKLYVEKLR
+1067 NLTRKIFVEKLR

-1100 CTGGWS
+1100 CTGGS
-1106 STFTNGIDMTYAGR
+1106 SKSYTNGMDMTMAGR
-1120 AMPFNRQWTCGLQI
+1120 AMPFNRQWSCGLQI

>member
-1 MTTNNNLPMTHKK
+1 MIHEKK
-14 VNGNVSL
+14 NGNVKL
-21 YICLAAMG
+21 YICLAAALCAYLPTGVNMY
-29 LFCIPAGQ
+29 AA
-37 RAHAADAESISASSA
+37 RAEKPSASNV
-52 YQQQR
+52 YQQTR
-57 ITVHGKVLDASGQP
+57 ILVSGRILDSSGQP

-79 AGTTNGVNTGID
+79 KGTTNGVDTDID
-91 GAFSITVRSGASLE
+91 GKFTISVKSGSSLE
-105 VSCIGYETVKVSAS
+105 VSCIGYETVSVAAS
-119 ANMSVTLRE
+119 ENLSVTLRE
-128 DSEFLDEVVVVGFGT
+128 DTQFLDEVVVVGFGT
-143 QKKVNMTGSVSA
+143 QKKVNMTGSVTA

-178 PGLSISYSTN
+178 PGLSITYNSN

-200 TGSINGDNSPLI
+200 TGSINGDNTPLI

-225 NPDNIKSISVLKE
+225 NPDNIKSISVLKD
-238 AASSS
+238 AASAS

-266 RVSIT
+266 KVSIT

-293 ILAQLEEGIIAQK
+293 VLAQLEEGMLAQK
-306 NVDGNRIE
+306 NVDGSRIE
-314 AFGMFYDTIGAG
+314 AFGMYYDTIGKG
-326 ISRWFDNYSG
+326 ITTWFDKYSG

-351 IDGTPYYYRV
+351 IEGTPYYYRV

-375 THNLTINGNAG
+375 THNLSVTGNTG
-386 KTNYNISLGYN
+386 KTNYNIGLGYTM
-397 KNDGTLKA
+397 NDGTLKA

-415 VNISTNTQ
+415 LNLSTNTQ
-423 VKKWLNIGTK
+423 VKNWLNIGTK
-433 VMYVEKEFEYPYG
+433 VMYVEKEYEYPYG
-446 YEASNGAMGLLYY
+446 YSQSKGATGLLYY
-459 SMRFPTFFPFGIS
+459 VMRFPAFFPFGIS
-472 DGSKLADGTYANA
+472 DGSKLADGTYASDS
-485 KAATG
+485 AATG

-512 QYLTLGGNIK
+512 QYLTLGGNVR
-522 INIAPG
+522 INLAPG

-542 ENRTMRQPYYVAN
+542 ENRSMRQPYYVAN
-555 WSFPSRAAVT
+555 WSFPKKAAVT
-565 TQNFVERTFV
+565 TNDFLERSYV
-575 SKIMNTYNAYFD
+575 SKITNTYNAYFD
-587 YVIDIHKQHNF
+587 YLFDIQKQHNF
-598 AVKVGANAEDLRYDN
+598 AIKVGANAEDLRYDN
-613 QSVKVTGVQNPDMP
+613 QSVKVNGVQDVEHP

-634 KNEGIVNESLRHR
+634 KNEGIVDESLRHR

-657 YNYKEKYLLEVN
+657 YNYKEKYLLELN
-669 GRYDGSSSFRAG
+669 GRYDGSSSFRTG

-696 SEENFWQ
+696 SEEKFWT

-710 TLKIRA
+710 TLKVRA
-716 SYGSVGNQALS
+716 SYGSVGNQALE

-736 STKDVS
+736 ATETVS
-742 WVGTDMN
+742 WIGTDMN
-749 KVSTT
+749 QVSTT
-754 STPAAINA
+754 TTPSAVNP
-762 DMTWEKIRTLDLGF
+762 DMTWEKIRTLDIGF

-787 SFDWYQ
+787 TFDWYQ
-793 RRNIGMLV
+793 RRNVGMLV
-801 AGNEIIR
+801 AGNEIVR
-808 YAGIET
+808 YAGIAV

-819 GGNLKTNGWEL
+819 GGDMKTNGWEL
-830 QIDYNHS
+830 QIDYNHA
-837 FNKDL
+837 FNKDF
-842 AVYGTFT
+842 AIYGTFT

-867 NGWYKGKQI
+867 NSWYKGKKL
-876 GEIWGFTTDRYFNSS
+876 GEIWGFETDRYFNSS
-891 DLDADGNLKSSIPD
+891 DVTPDGTLKTGTPD

-924 DLDDNGKIDTGN
+924 DLNKDGKIDTGK
-936 GTIDNHGDLKR
+936 GTIDDHGDLKR
-947 IGNQLPRYEYSLRL
+947 IGNQLPRYEYSLRV
-961 GAMFKGIDFEI
+961 GAMLKGFDVEV
-972 LFQGV
+972 LLQGV

-982 WTTSSLFIPH
+982 WSTSSLFIPH

-1005 DYWTEDN
+1005 DYWTESN
-1012 QNAKFPRPYVN
+1012 QNARFPRPYIN
-1023 GTFGSLSGLPGNSGI
+1023 GAFGSLSGLPGNSGC

-1053 LRIKNLTVGYTIPQ
+1053 LRVKNFTVGYTLPQ
-1067 KLTRKLYVEKLR
+1067 NLTRKIFVEKLR

-1100 CTGGWS
+1100 CTGGS
-1106 STFTNGIDMTYAGR
+1106 SKSYTNGMDMTMAGR
-1120 AMPFNRQWTCGLQI
+1120 AMPFNRQWSCGLQI

>member
-1 MTTNNNLPMTHKK
+1 MIHEKK
-14 VNGNVSL
+14 NGNVKL
-21 YICLAAMG
+21 YICLAAALCAYLPTGVNM
-29 LFCIPAGQ
+29 FAA
-37 RAHAADAESISASSA
+37 RAEKPSASNV
-52 YQQQR
+52 YQQTR
-57 ITVHGKVLDASGQP
+57 ILVSGRILDSSGQP

-79 AGTTNGVNTGID
+79 KGTTNGVNTDID
-91 GAFSITVRSGASLE
+91 GKFTISVKSGASLE
-105 VSCIGYETVKVSAS
+105 VSCIGYETVSVAAS
-119 ANMSVTLRE
+119 ENLSVTLRE
-128 DSEFLDEVVVVGFGT
+128 DTQFLDEVVVVGFGT
-143 QKKVNMTGSVSA
+143 QKKVNMTGSVAA

-178 PGLSISYSTN
+178 PGLSITYNSN

-200 TGSINGDNSPLI
+200 TGSINGDNTPLI

-225 NPDNIKSISVLKE
+225 NPDNIKSISVLKD
-238 AASSS
+238 AASAS

-266 RVSIT
+266 KVSIT

-278 NQPIGLPKYITDKEG
+278 NQPIGLPKYITDKKG
-293 ILAQLEEGIIAQK
+293 VLAQLEEGMIAQK
-306 NVDGNRIE
+306 NVDGSRIE
-314 AFGMFYDTIGAG
+314 AFGMYYDTIGKG
-326 ISRWFDNYSG
+326 ITTWFDKYSG

-351 IDGTPYYYRV
+351 IEGTPYYYRV

-375 THNLTINGNAG
+375 THNLSVNGNTG
-386 KTNYNISLGYN
+386 KTNYNIGLGYTM
-397 KNDGTLKA
+397 NDGTLKA

-415 VNISTNTQ
+415 LNLSTNTQ
-423 VKKWLNIGTK
+423 VKNWLNIGTK
-433 VMYVEKEFEYPYG
+433 VMYVEKEYEYPYG
-446 YEASNGAMGLLYY
+446 YSQSKGATGLLYY
-459 SMRFPTFFPFGIS
+459 VMRFPAFFPFGIS
-472 DGSKLADGTYANA
+472 DGSKLADGTYASDE
-485 KAATG
+485 AATG

-512 QYLTLGGNIK
+512 QYLTLGGNVR
-522 INIAPG
+522 INLAPG

-542 ENRTMRQPYYVAN
+542 ENRSMRQPYYVAN
-555 WSFPSRAAVT
+555 WSFPKKAAVT
-565 TQNFVERTFV
+565 TNDFLERTYV
-575 SKIMNTYNAYFD
+575 SKITNTYNAYFD
-587 YVIDIHKQHNF
+587 YLFDIQKQHNF
-598 AVKVGANAEDLRYDN
+598 AIKVGANAEDLRYDS
-613 QSVKVTGVQNPDMP
+613 QSVKVNGVQDVEHP

-634 KNEGIVNESLRHR
+634 KNEGIVDESLRHR

-657 YNYKEKYLLEVN
+657 YNYKEKYLLELN
-669 GRYDGSSSFRAG
+669 GRYDGSSSFRTG

-696 SEENFWQ
+696 SEEKFWT

-710 TLKIRA
+710 TLKVRA
-716 SYGSVGNQALS
+716 SYGSVGNQALD

-736 STKDVS
+736 ATETVS

-749 KVSTT
+749 QVSTT
-754 STPAAINA
+754 TTPSAVNP
-762 DMTWEKIRTLDLGF
+762 DMTWEKIRTLDIGF

-787 SFDWYQ
+787 TFDWYQ
-793 RRNIGMLV
+793 RRNVGMLV
-801 AGNEIIR
+801 AGNEIVR
-808 YAGIET
+808 YAGIAV

-819 GGNLKTNGWEL
+819 GGDMKTNGWEL
-830 QIDYNHS
+830 QIDYNHA
-837 FNKDL
+837 FNKDF
-842 AVYGTFT
+842 AIYGTFT

-867 NGWYKGKQI
+867 NSWYKGKKL
-876 GEIWGFTTDRYFNSS
+876 GEIWGFETDRYFNSS
-891 DLDADGNLKSSIPD
+891 DVNPDGTLKTGTPD

-924 DLDDNGKIDTGN
+924 DLNNDGKIDTGK
-936 GTIDNHGDLKR
+936 GTIDDHGDLKR
-947 IGNQLPRYEYSLRL
+947 IGNQLPRYEYSLRV
-961 GAMFKGIDFEI
+961 GAMLKGFDVEV
-972 LFQGV
+972 LLQGV

-982 WTTSSLFIPH
+982 WSTSSLFVPH

-1005 DYWTEDN
+1005 DYWTESN
-1012 QNAKFPRPYVN
+1012 QNARFPRPYIN
-1023 GTFGSLSGLPGNSGI
+1023 GAFGSLSGLPGNSGC

-1053 LRIKNLTVGYTIPQ
+1053 LRVKNFTVGYTLPQ
-1067 KLTRKLYVEKLR
+1067 NLTRKIFVEKLR

-1100 CTGGWS
+1100 CTGGS
-1106 STFTNGIDMTYAGR
+1106 SKTYTNGMDMTMAGR
-1120 AMPFNRQWTCGLQI
+1120 AMPFNRQWSCGLQI

>member
-1 MTTNNNLPMTHKK
+1 MIHEKK
-14 VNGNVSL
+14 NGNVKL
-21 YICLAAMG
+21 YICLAAALCAYLPTGVNMY
-29 LFCIPAGQ
+29 AA
-37 RAHAADAESISASSA
+37 RAEKPSASNV
-52 YQQQR
+52 YQQTR
-57 ITVHGKVLDASGQP
+57 ILVSGRILDSSGQP

-79 AGTTNGVNTGID
+79 KGTTNGVNTDID
-91 GAFSITVRSGASLE
+91 GKFTISVKSGSSLE
-105 VSCIGYETVKVSAS
+105 VSCIGYETISVAAS
-119 ANMSVTLRE
+119 ENMSVTLKE
-128 DSEFLDEVVVVGFGT
+128 DTQFLDEVVVVGFGT
-143 QKKVNMTGSVSA
+143 QKKVNMTGSVAA

-178 PGLSISYSTN
+178 PGLSITYNSN

-200 TGSINGDNSPLI
+200 TGSINGDNTPLI

-225 NPDNIKSISVLKE
+225 NPDNIKSISVLKD
-238 AASSS
+238 AASAS

-266 RVSIT
+266 KVSIT

-293 ILAQLEEGIIAQK
+293 VLAQLEEGMLAQK
-306 NVDGNRIE
+306 NVDGSRIE
-314 AFGMFYDTIGAG
+314 AFGMYYDTIGKG
-326 ISRWFDNYSG
+326 ITTWFDKYSG

-351 IDGTPYYYRV
+351 IEGTPYYYRV

-375 THNLTINGNAG
+375 THNLSVNGNTG
-386 KTNYNISLGYN
+386 KTNYNIGLGYTM
-397 KNDGTLKA
+397 NDGTLKA

-415 VNISTNTQ
+415 LNLSTNTQ
-423 VKKWLNIGTK
+423 VKNWLNIGTK
-433 VMYVEKEFEYPYG
+433 VMYVEKEYEYPYG
-446 YEASNGAMGLLYY
+446 YSQSKGATGLLYY
-459 SMRFPTFFPFGIS
+459 VMRFPTFFPFGIS
-472 DGSKLADGTYANA
+472 DGSKLADGTYASDS
-485 KAATG
+485 AATG

-512 QYLTLGGNIK
+512 QYLTLGGNVR
-522 INIAPG
+522 INLAPG

-542 ENRTMRQPYYVAN
+542 ENRSMRQPYYVAN
-555 WSFPSRAAVT
+555 WSFPKKAAVT
-565 TQNFVERTFV
+565 TNDFLERTYV
-575 SKIMNTYNAYFD
+575 SKITNTYNAYFD
-587 YVIDIHKQHNF
+587 YLFDIQKQHNF
-598 AVKVGANAEDLRYDN
+598 AIKVGANAEDLRYDN
-613 QSVKVTGVQNPDMP
+613 QSVKVNGVQDVEHP

-634 KNEGIVNESLRHR
+634 KNEGIVDESLRHR

-657 YNYKEKYLLEVN
+657 YNYKEKYLLELN
-669 GRYDGSSSFRAG
+669 GRYDGSSSFRTG

-696 SEENFWQ
+696 SEEKFWT

-710 TLKIRA
+710 TLKVRA
-716 SYGSVGNQALS
+716 SYGSVGNQALE

-736 STKDVS
+736 ATETVS
-742 WVGTDMN
+742 WIGTDMN
-749 KVSTT
+749 QVSTT
-754 STPAAINA
+754 TTPSAVNP
-762 DMTWEKIRTLDLGF
+762 DMTWEKIRTLDIGF

-787 SFDWYQ
+787 TFDWYQ
-793 RRNIGMLV
+793 RRNVGMLV
-801 AGNEIIR
+801 AGNEIVR
-808 YAGIET
+808 YAGIAV

-819 GGNLKTNGWEL
+819 GGDMKTNGWEL
-830 QIDYNHS
+830 QIDYNHA
-837 FNKDL
+837 FNKDF
-842 AVYGTFT
+842 AIYGTFT

-867 NGWYKGKQI
+867 NSWYKGKKL
-876 GEIWGFTTDRYFNSS
+876 GEIWGFETDRYFNSS
-891 DLDADGNLKSSIPD
+891 DVNQDGTLKTGTPD

-924 DLDDNGKIDTGN
+924 DLNKDGKIDTGK
-936 GTIDNHGDLKR
+936 GTIDDHGDLKR
-947 IGNQLPRYEYSLRL
+947 IGNQLPRYEYSLRV
-961 GAMFKGIDFEI
+961 GAMLKGFDVEI

-982 WTTSSLFIPH
+982 WSTSSLFIPH

-1005 DYWTEDN
+1005 DYWTESN
-1012 QNAKFPRPYVN
+1012 QNARFPRPYIN
-1023 GTFGSLSGLPGNSGI
+1023 GAFGSLSGLPGNSGC

-1053 LRIKNLTVGYTIPQ
+1053 LRVKNFTVGYTLPQ
-1067 KLTRKLYVEKLR
+1067 NLTRKIFVEKLR

-1100 CTGGWS
+1100 CTGGS
-1106 STFTNGIDMTYAGR
+1106 SKSYTNGMDMTMAGR
-1120 AMPFNRQWTCGLQI
+1120 AMPFNRQWSCGLQI

>member
-1 MTTNNNLPMTHKK
+1 MIHEKK
-14 VNGNVSL
+14 NGNVKL
-21 YICLAAMG
+21 YICLAAALCAYLPTGVNMY
-29 LFCIPAGQ
+29 AA
-37 RAHAADAESISASSA
+37 RAEKPSASNV
-52 YQQQR
+52 YQQTR
-57 ITVHGKVLDASGQP
+57 ILVSGRILDSSGQP

-79 AGTTNGVNTGID
+79 KGTTNGVNTDID
-91 GAFSITVRSGASLE
+91 GKFTISVKSGSSLE
-105 VSCIGYETVKVSAS
+105 VSCIGYETVSVAAS
-119 ANMSVTLRE
+119 ENLSVTLRE
-128 DSEFLDEVVVVGFGT
+128 DTQFLDEVVVVGFGT
-143 QKKVNMTGSVSA
+143 QKKVNMTGSVAA

-178 PGLSISYSTN
+178 PGLSITYNSN

-200 TGSINGDNSPLI
+200 TGSINGDNTPLI

-225 NPDNIKSISVLKE
+225 NPDNIKSISVLKD
-238 AASSS
+238 AASAS

-266 RVSIT
+266 KVSIT

-293 ILAQLEEGIIAQK
+293 VLAQLEEGMLAQK
-306 NVDGNRIE
+306 NVDGSRIE
-314 AFGMFYDTIGAG
+314 AFGMYYDTIGKG
-326 ISRWFDNYSG
+326 ITTWFDKYSG

-351 IDGTPYYYRV
+351 IEGTPYYYRV

-375 THNLTINGNAG
+375 THNLSVNGNTG
-386 KTNYNISLGYN
+386 KTNYNIGLGYTM
-397 KNDGTLKA
+397 NDGTLKA

-415 VNISTNTQ
+415 LNLSTNTQ
-423 VKKWLNIGTK
+423 VKNWLNIGTK
-433 VMYVEKEFEYPYG
+433 VMYVEKEYEYPYG
-446 YEASNGAMGLLYY
+446 YSQSKGATGLLYY
-459 SMRFPTFFPFGIS
+459 VMRFPTFFPFGIS
-472 DGSKLADGTYANA
+472 DGSKLADGTYASDS
-485 KAATG
+485 AATG

-512 QYLTLGGNIK
+512 QYLTLGGNVR
-522 INIAPG
+522 INLAPG

-542 ENRTMRQPYYVAN
+542 ENRSMRQPYYVAN
-555 WSFPSRAAVT
+555 WSFPKKAAVT
-565 TQNFVERTFV
+565 TNDFLERTYV
-575 SKIMNTYNAYFD
+575 SKITNTYNAYFD
-587 YVIDIHKQHNF
+587 YLFDIQKQHNF
-598 AVKVGANAEDLRYDN
+598 AIKVGANAEDLRYDN
-613 QSVKVTGVQNPDMP
+613 QSVKVNGVQDVEHP

-634 KNEGIVNESLRHR
+634 KNEGIVDESLRHR

-657 YNYKEKYLLEVN
+657 YNYKEKYLLELN
-669 GRYDGSSSFRAG
+669 GRYDGSSSFRTG

-696 SEENFWQ
+696 SEEKFWT

-710 TLKIRA
+710 TLKVRA
-716 SYGSVGNQALS
+716 SYGSVGNQALE

-736 STKDVS
+736 ATETVS
-742 WVGTDMN
+742 WIGTDMN
-749 KVSTT
+749 QVSTT
-754 STPAAINA
+754 TTPSAVNP
-762 DMTWEKIRTLDLGF
+762 DMTWEKIRTLDIGF

-787 SFDWYQ
+787 TFDWYQ
-793 RRNIGMLV
+793 RRNVGMLV
-801 AGNEIIR
+801 AGNEIVR
-808 YAGIET
+808 YAGIAV

-819 GGNLKTNGWEL
+819 GGDMKTNGWEL
-830 QIDYNHS
+830 QIDYNHA
-837 FNKDL
+837 FNKDF
-842 AVYGTFT
+842 AIYGTFT

-867 NGWYKGKQI
+867 NSWYKGKKL
-876 GEIWGFTTDRYFNSS
+876 GEIWGFETDRYFNSS
-891 DLDADGNLKSSIPD
+891 DVNPDGTLKTGTPD

-924 DLDDNGKIDTGN
+924 DLNKDGKIDTGK
-936 GTIDNHGDLKR
+936 GTIDDHGDLKR
-947 IGNQLPRYEYSLRL
+947 IGNQLPRYEYSLRV
-961 GAMFKGIDFEI
+961 GAMLKGFDVEV
-972 LFQGV
+972 LLQGV

-982 WTTSSLFIPH
+982 WSTSSLFIPH

-1005 DYWTEDN
+1005 DYWTESN
-1012 QNAKFPRPYVN
+1012 QNARFPRPYIN
-1023 GTFGSLSGLPGNSGI
+1023 GAFGSLSGLPGNSGC

-1053 LRIKNLTVGYTIPQ
+1053 LRVKNFTVGYTLPQ
-1067 KLTRKLYVEKLR
+1067 NLTRKIFVEKLR

-1100 CTGGWS
+1100 CTGGS
-1106 STFTNGIDMTYAGR
+1106 SKSYTNGMDMTMAGR
-1120 AMPFNRQWTCGLQI
+1120 AMPFNRQWSCGLQI

>member
-1 MTTNNNLPMTHKK
+1 MIHEKK
-14 VNGNVSL
+14 NGNVKL
-21 YICLAAMG
+21 YICLAAALCAYLPTGVSMY
-29 LFCIPAGQ
+29 AA
-37 RAHAADAESISASSA
+37 RAEKPSASNV
-52 YQQQR
+52 YQQTR
-57 ITVHGKVLDASGQP
+57 ILVSGRILDSSGQP

-79 AGTTNGVNTGID
+79 KGTTNGVNTDID
-91 GAFSITVRSGASLE
+91 GKFTISVKSGASLE
-105 VSCIGYETVKVSAS
+105 VSCIGYETISVAAS
-119 ANMSVTLRE
+119 ENMSVTLKE
-128 DSEFLDEVVVVGFGT
+128 DTQFLDEVVVVGFGT
-143 QKKVNMTGSVSA
+143 QKKVNMTGSVAA

-178 PGLSISYSTN
+178 PGLSITYNSN

-200 TGSINGDNSPLI
+200 TGSINGDNTPLI

-225 NPDNIKSISVLKE
+225 NPDNIKSISVLKD
-238 AASSS
+238 AASAS

-266 RVSIT
+266 KVSIT

-293 ILAQLEEGIIAQK
+293 VLAQLEEGMLAQK
-306 NVDGNRIE
+306 NVDGSRIE
-314 AFGMFYDTIGAG
+314 AFGMYYDTIGKG
-326 ISRWFDNYSG
+326 ITTWFDKYSG

-351 IDGTPYYYRV
+351 IEGTPYYYRV

-375 THNLTINGNAG
+375 THNLSVNGNTG
-386 KTNYNISLGYN
+386 KTNYNIGLGYTM
-397 KNDGTLKA
+397 NDGTLKA

-415 VNISTNTQ
+415 LNLSTNTQ
-423 VKKWLNIGTK
+423 VKNWLNIGTK
-433 VMYVEKEFEYPYG
+433 VMYVEKEYEYPYG
-446 YEASNGAMGLLYY
+446 YSQSKGATGLLYY
-459 SMRFPTFFPFGIS
+459 VMRFPTFFPFGIS
-472 DGSKLADGTYANA
+472 DGSKLADGTYASDS
-485 KAATG
+485 AATG

-512 QYLTLGGNIK
+512 QYLTLGGNVR
-522 INIAPG
+522 INLAPG

-542 ENRTMRQPYYVAN
+542 ENRSMRQPYYVAN
-555 WSFPSRAAVT
+555 WSFPKKAAVT
-565 TQNFVERTFV
+565 TNDFLERTYV
-575 SKIMNTYNAYFD
+575 SKITNTYNAYFD
-587 YVIDIHKQHNF
+587 YLFDIQKQHNF
-598 AVKVGANAEDLRYDN
+598 AIKVGANAEDLRYDN
-613 QSVKVTGVQNPDMP
+613 QSVKVNGVQDVEHP

-634 KNEGIVNESLRHR
+634 KNEGIVDESLRHR

-657 YNYKEKYLLEVN
+657 YNYKEKYLLELN
-669 GRYDGSSSFRAG
+669 GRYDGSSSFRTG

-696 SEENFWQ
+696 SEEKFWT

-710 TLKIRA
+710 TLKVRA
-716 SYGSVGNQALS
+716 SYGSVGNQALE

-736 STKDVS
+736 ATETVS
-742 WVGTDMN
+742 WIGTDMN
-749 KVSTT
+749 QVSTT
-754 STPAAINA
+754 TTPSAVNP
-762 DMTWEKIRTLDLGF
+762 DMTWEKIRTLDIGF

-787 SFDWYQ
+787 TFDWYQ
-793 RRNIGMLV
+793 RRNVGMLV
-801 AGNEIIR
+801 AGNEIVR
-808 YAGIET
+808 YAGIAV

-819 GGNLKTNGWEL
+819 GGDMKTNGWEL
-830 QIDYNHS
+830 QIDYNHA
-837 FNKDL
+837 FNKDF
-842 AVYGTFT
+842 AIYGTFT

-867 NGWYKGKQI
+867 NSWYKGKKL
-876 GEIWGFTTDRYFNSS
+876 GEIWGFETDRYFNSS
-891 DLDADGNLKSSIPD
+891 DVNQDGTLKTGTPD

-924 DLDDNGKIDTGN
+924 DLNKDGKIDTGK
-936 GTIDNHGDLKR
+936 GTIDDHGDLKR
-947 IGNQLPRYEYSLRL
+947 IGNQLPRYEYSLRV
-961 GAMFKGIDFEI
+961 GAMLKGFDVEV
-972 LFQGV
+972 LLQGV

-982 WTTSSLFIPH
+982 WSTSSLFIPH

-1005 DYWTEDN
+1005 DYWTESN
-1012 QNAKFPRPYVN
+1012 QNARFPRPYIN
-1023 GTFGSLSGLPGNSGI
+1023 GAFGSLSGLPGNSGC

-1053 LRIKNLTVGYTIPQ
+1053 LRIKNFTVGYTLPQ
-1067 KLTRKLYVEKLR
+1067 NLTRKIFVEKLR

-1100 CTGGWS
+1100 CTGGS
-1106 STFTNGIDMTYAGR
+1106 SKSYTNGMDMTMAGR
-1120 AMPFNRQWTCGLQI
+1120 AMPFNRQWSCGLQI

>member
-1 MTTNNNLPMTHKK
+1 MKK
-14 VNGNVSL
+14 KNGNVKL
-21 YICLAAMG
+21 YICLAAALCAYLPTGVNMY
-29 LFCIPAGQ
+29 AA
-37 RAHAADAESISASSA
+37 RAEKPSASNV
-52 YQQQR
+52 YQQTR
-57 ITVHGKVLDASGQP
+57 ILVSGRILDSSGQP
-71 VPGASVIE
+71 VPGASIIE
-79 AGTTNGVNTGID
+79 KGTTNGVNTDID
-91 GAFSITVRSGASLE
+91 GKFTISVKSGSSLE
-105 VSCIGYETVKVSAS
+105 VSCIGYETVSVAAS
-119 ANMSVTLRE
+119 ENLSVTLRE
-128 DSEFLDEVVVVGFGT
+128 DTQFLDEVVVVGFGT
-143 QKKVNMTGSVSA
+143 QKKVNMTGSVAA

-178 PGLSISYSTN
+178 PGLSITYNSN

-200 TGSINGDNSPLI
+200 TGSINGDNTPLI

-225 NPDNIKSISVLKE
+225 NPDNIKSISVLKD
-238 AASSS
+238 AASAS

-266 RVSIT
+266 KVSIT

-293 ILAQLEEGIIAQK
+293 VLAQLEEGMLAQK
-306 NVDGNRIE
+306 NVDGSRIE
-314 AFGMFYDTIGAG
+314 AFGMYYDTIGKG
-326 ISRWFDNYSG
+326 ITTWFDKYSG

-351 IDGTPYYYRV
+351 IEGTPYYYRV

-375 THNLTINGNAG
+375 THNLSVTGNTG
-386 KTNYNISLGYN
+386 KTNYNIGLGYTM
-397 KNDGTLKA
+397 NDGTLKA

-415 VNISTNTQ
+415 LNLSTNTQ
-423 VKKWLNIGTK
+423 VKNWLNIGTK
-433 VMYVEKEFEYPYG
+433 VMYVEKEYEYPYG
-446 YEASNGAMGLLYY
+446 YSQSKGATGLLYY
-459 SMRFPTFFPFGIS
+459 VMRFPTFFPFGIS
-472 DGSKLADGTYANA
+472 DGSKLADGTYASES
-485 KAATG
+485 AATG

-512 QYLTLGGNIK
+512 QYLTLGGNVR
-522 INIAPG
+522 INLAPG

-542 ENRTMRQPYYVAN
+542 ENRSMRQPYYVAN
-555 WSFPSRAAVT
+555 WSFPKKAAVT
-565 TQNFVERTFV
+565 TNDFLERSYV
-575 SKIMNTYNAYFD
+575 SKITNTYNAYFD
-587 YVIDIHKQHNF
+587 YLFDIHKQHNF
-598 AVKVGANAEDLRYDN
+598 AIKVGANAEDLRYDN
-613 QSVKVTGVQNPDMP
+613 QSVKVNGVQDVEHP

-634 KNEGIVNESLRHR
+634 KNEGIVDESLRHR

-657 YNYKEKYLLEVN
+657 YNYKEKYLLELN
-669 GRYDGSSSFRAG
+669 GRYDGSSSFRTG

-696 SEENFWQ
+696 SEEKFWT

-710 TLKIRA
+710 TLKVRA
-716 SYGSVGNQALS
+716 SYGSVGNQALD

-736 STKDVS
+736 ATETVS
-742 WVGTDMN
+742 WIGTDMN
-749 KVSTT
+749 QVSTT
-754 STPAAINA
+754 TTPSAVNP
-762 DMTWEKIRTLDLGF
+762 DMTWEKIRTLDIGF

-787 SFDWYQ
+787 TFDWYQ
-793 RRNIGMLV
+793 RRNVGMLV
-801 AGNEIIR
+801 AGNEIVR
-808 YAGIET
+808 YAGIAV

-819 GGNLKTNGWEL
+819 GGDMKTNGWEL
-830 QIDYNHS
+830 QIDYNHA
-837 FNKDL
+837 FNKDF
-842 AVYGTFT
+842 AIYGTFT

-867 NGWYKGKQI
+867 NSWYKGKKL
-876 GEIWGFTTDRYFNSS
+876 GEIWGFETDRYFNSS
-891 DLDADGNLKSSIPD
+891 DVNQDGTLKTGTPD

-924 DLDDNGKIDTGN
+924 DLNNDGKIDTGK
-936 GTIDNHGDLKR
+936 GTIDDHGDLKR
-947 IGNQLPRYEYSLRL
+947 IGNQLPRYEYSLRV
-961 GAMFKGIDFEI
+961 GAMLKGFDVEV
-972 LFQGV
+972 LLQGV

-982 WTTSSLFIPH
+982 WSTSSLFIPH

-1005 DYWTEDN
+1005 DYWTESN
-1012 QNAKFPRPYVN
+1012 QNARFPRPYIN
-1023 GTFGSLSGLPGNSGI
+1023 GAFGSLSGLPGNSGC

-1053 LRIKNLTVGYTIPQ
+1053 LRVKNFTVGYTLPQ
-1067 KLTRKLYVEKLR
+1067 NLTRKIFVEKLR

-1100 CTGGWS
+1100 CTGGS
-1106 STFTNGIDMTYAGR
+1106 SKSYTNGMDMTMAGR
-1120 AMPFNRQWTCGLQI
+1120 AMPFNRQWSCGLQI

>member
-1 MTTNNNLPMTHKK
+1 M
-14 VNGNVSL
+14 
-21 YICLAAMG
+21 
-29 LFCIPAGQ
+29 
-37 RAHAADAESISASSA
+37 
-52 YQQQR
+52 
-57 ITVHGKVLDASGQP
+57 
-71 VPGASVIE
+71 
-79 AGTTNGVNTGID
+79 NTDID
-91 GAFSITVRSGASLE
+91 GKFTISVKSGSSLE
-105 VSCIGYETVKVSAS
+105 VSCIGYETVSVAAS
-119 ANMSVTLRE
+119 ENLSVTLRE
-128 DSEFLDEVVVVGFGT
+128 DTQFLDEVVVVGFGT
-143 QKKVNMTGSVSA
+143 QKKVNMTGSVAA

-178 PGLSISYSTN
+178 PGLSITYNSN

-200 TGSINGDNSPLI
+200 TGSINGDNTPLI

-225 NPDNIKSISVLKE
+225 NPDNIKSISVLKD
-238 AASSS
+238 AASAS

-266 RVSIT
+266 KVSIT

-293 ILAQLEEGIIAQK
+293 VLAQLEEGMLAQK
-306 NVDGNRIE
+306 NVDGSRIE
-314 AFGMFYDTIGAG
+314 AFGMYYDTIGKG
-326 ISRWFDNYSG
+326 ITTWFDKYSG

-351 IDGTPYYYRV
+351 IEGTPYYYRV

-375 THNLTINGNAG
+375 THNLSVTGNTG
-386 KTNYNISLGYN
+386 KTNYNIGLGYTM
-397 KNDGTLKA
+397 NDGTLKA

-415 VNISTNTQ
+415 LNLSTNTQ
-423 VKKWLNIGTK
+423 VKNWLNIGTK
-433 VMYVEKEFEYPYG
+433 VMYVEKEYEYPYG
-446 YEASNGAMGLLYY
+446 YSQSKGATGLLYY
-459 SMRFPTFFPFGIS
+459 VMRFPAFFPFGIS
-472 DGSKLADGTYANA
+472 DGSKLADGTYASES
-485 KAATG
+485 AATG

-512 QYLTLGGNIK
+512 QYLTLGGNVR
-522 INIAPG
+522 INLAPG

-542 ENRTMRQPYYVAN
+542 ENRSMRQPYYVAN
-555 WSFPSRAAVT
+555 WSFPKKAAFT
-565 TQNFVERTFV
+565 TKDFLERTYV
-575 SKIMNTYNAYFD
+575 SKITNTYNAYFD
-587 YVIDIHKQHNF
+587 YLFDIQKQHNF
-598 AVKVGANAEDLRYDN
+598 AIKVGANAEDLRYDS
-613 QSVKVTGVQNPDMP
+613 QSVEVNGVQDLEHP

-634 KNEGIVNESLRHR
+634 KNEGIVDESLRHR

-657 YNYKEKYLLEVN
+657 YNYKEKYLLELN
-669 GRYDGSSSFRAG
+669 GRYDGSSSFRTG

-696 SEENFWQ
+696 SEEKFWT

-710 TLKIRA
+710 TLKVRA
-716 SYGSVGNQALS
+716 SYGSVGNQALA

-736 STKDVS
+736 ATETVG

-749 KVSTT
+749 NVSTT
-754 STPAAINA
+754 TTPSAVNP
-762 DMTWEKIRTLDLGF
+762 DMTWEKIRTLDIGF

-787 SFDWYQ
+787 TFDWYQ
-793 RRNIGMLV
+793 RRNVGMLV
-801 AGNEIIR
+801 AGNEIVR
-808 YAGIET
+808 YAGIAV

-819 GGNLKTNGWEL
+819 GGDMKTNGWEL
-830 QIDYNHS
+830 QIDYNHA
-837 FNKDL
+837 FNKDF
-842 AVYGTFT
+842 AIYGTFT

-867 NGWYKGKQI
+867 NSWYKGKKL
-876 GEIWGFTTDRYFNSS
+876 GEIWGFETDRYFNSS
-891 DLDADGNLKSSIPD
+891 DVNQDGTLKTGTPD

-924 DLDDNGKIDTGN
+924 DLNNDGKIDTGK
-936 GTIDNHGDLKR
+936 GTIDDHGDLKR
-947 IGNQLPRYEYSLRL
+947 IGNQLPRYEYSLRV
-961 GAMFKGIDFEI
+961 GAMLKGFDVEV
-972 LFQGV
+972 LLQGV

-982 WTTSSLFIPH
+982 WSTSSLFIPH

-1005 DYWTEDN
+1005 DYWTESN
-1012 QNAKFPRPYVN
+1012 QNARFPRPYIN
-1023 GTFGSLSGLPGNSGI
+1023 GAFGSLSGLPGNSGC

-1053 LRIKNLTVGYTIPQ
+1053 LRVKNFTVGYTLPQ
-1067 KLTRKLYVEKLR
+1067 NLTRKIFVEKLR

-1100 CTGGWS
+1100 CTGGS
-1106 STFTNGIDMTYAGR
+1106 SKSYTNGMDMTMAGR
-1120 AMPFNRQWTCGLQI
+1120 AMPFNRQWSCGLQI

>member
-1 MTTNNNLPMTHKK
+1 MIHEKK
-14 VNGNVSL
+14 NGNVKL
-21 YICLAAMG
+21 YICLAAALCAYLPTGVNMY
-29 LFCIPAGQ
+29 AA
-37 RAHAADAESISASSA
+37 RAEKPSASNV
-52 YQQQR
+52 YQQTR
-57 ITVHGKVLDASGQP
+57 ILVSGRILDSSGQP

-79 AGTTNGVNTGID
+79 KGTTNGVNTGID
-91 GAFSITVRSGASLE
+91 GQFTISVKSGSSLE
-105 VSCIGYETVKVSAS
+105 VSCIGYETVSVAAS
-119 ANMSVTLRE
+119 ENLSVTLRE
-128 DSEFLDEVVVVGFGT
+128 DTQFLDEVVVVGFGT
-143 QKKVNMTGSVSA
+143 QKKVNMTGSVAA

-178 PGLSISYSTN
+178 PGLSITYNSN

-200 TGSINGDNSPLI
+200 TGSINGDNTPLI

-225 NPDNIKSISVLKE
+225 NPDNIKSISVLKD
-238 AASSS
+238 AASAS

-266 RVSIT
+266 KVSIT

-293 ILAQLEEGIIAQK
+293 VLAQLEEGMLAQK
-306 NVDGNRIE
+306 NVDGSRIE
-314 AFGMFYDTIGAG
+314 AFGMYYDTIGKG
-326 ISRWFDNYSG
+326 ITTWFDKYSG

-351 IDGTPYYYRV
+351 VGGTPYYYRV

-375 THNLTINGNAG
+375 THNLSVTGNTG
-386 KTNYNISLGYN
+386 KTNYNIGLGYTM
-397 KNDGTLKA
+397 NDGTLKA

-415 VNISTNTQ
+415 LNLSTNTQ
-423 VKKWLNIGTK
+423 VKNWLNIGTK
-433 VMYVEKEFEYPYG
+433 VMYVEKEYEYPYG
-446 YEASNGAMGLLYY
+446 YSQSKGATGLLYY
-459 SMRFPTFFPFGIS
+459 VMRFPAFFPFGIS
-472 DGSKLADGTYANA
+472 DGSKLADGTYASDS
-485 KAATG
+485 AATA

-512 QYLTLGGNIK
+512 QYLTLGGNVR
-522 INIAPG
+522 INLAPG

-542 ENRTMRQPYYVAN
+542 ENRSMRQPYYVAN
-555 WSFPSRAAVT
+555 WSFPKKAAVT
-565 TQNFVERTFV
+565 TKDFLQRTYV
-575 SKIMNTYNAYFD
+575 NKITNTYNAYFD
-587 YVIDIHKQHNF
+587 YLFDIQKQHNF
-598 AVKVGANAEDLRYDN
+598 AIKVGANAEDLRYDS
-613 QSVKVTGVQNPDMP
+613 QSVEVNGVQDVEHP

-634 KNEGIVNESLRHR
+634 KNEGIVDESLRHR

-657 YNYKEKYLLEVN
+657 YNYKEKYLLELN
-669 GRYDGSSSFRAG
+669 GRYDGSSSFRTG

-696 SEENFWQ
+696 SEEKFWT

-716 SYGSVGNQALS
+716 SYGSVGNQALD

-736 STKDVS
+736 ATETVS
-742 WVGTDMN
+742 WIGTDMN
-749 KVSTT
+749 HVSTT
-754 STPAAINA
+754 TTPSAVNP
-762 DMTWEKIRTLDLGF
+762 DMTWEKIRTLDIGF

-787 SFDWYQ
+787 TFDWYQ
-793 RRNIGMLV
+793 RRNVGMLV
-801 AGNEIIR
+801 AGNEIVR
-808 YAGIET
+808 YAGIAV

-819 GGNLKTNGWEL
+819 GGDMKTNGWEL
-830 QIDYNHS
+830 QIDYNHA
-837 FNKDL
+837 FNKDF
-842 AVYGTFT
+842 AIYGTFT

-867 NGWYKGKQI
+867 NSWYKGKKL
-876 GEIWGFTTDRYFNSS
+876 GEIWGFETDRYFNSS
-891 DLDADGNLKSSIPD
+891 DVNTDGTLKTGTPD

-924 DLDDNGKIDTGN
+924 DLNKDGKIDTGK
-936 GTIDNHGDLKR
+936 GTIDDHGDLKR
-947 IGNQLPRYEYSLRL
+947 IGNQLPRYEYSLRV
-961 GAMFKGIDFEI
+961 GAMLKGFDVEV
-972 LFQGV
+972 LLQGV

-982 WTTSSLFIPH
+982 WSTSSLFIPH

-1005 DYWTEDN
+1005 DYWTKSN
-1012 QNAKFPRPYVN
+1012 QNARFPRPYIN
-1023 GTFGSLSGLPGNSGI
+1023 GAFGSLSGLPGNSGC

-1053 LRIKNLTVGYTIPQ
+1053 LRVKNFTVGYTLPQ
-1067 KLTRKLYVEKLR
+1067 NLTRKIFVEKLR

-1100 CTGGWS
+1100 CTGGS
-1106 STFTNGIDMTYAGR
+1106 SESYTNGMDMTMAGR
-1120 AMPFNRQWTCGLQI
+1120 AMPFNRQWSCGLQI

>member
-1 MTTNNNLPMTHKK
+1 MIHEKK
-14 VNGNVSL
+14 NGNVKL
-21 YICLAAMG
+21 YICLAAALCAYLPTGVNMY
-29 LFCIPAGQ
+29 AA
-37 RAHAADAESISASSA
+37 RAEKPSASNV
-52 YQQQR
+52 YQQTR
-57 ITVHGKVLDASGQP
+57 ILVSGRILDSSGQP

-79 AGTTNGVNTGID
+79 KGTTNGVNTDID
-91 GAFSITVRSGASLE
+91 GKFTISVKSGASLE
-105 VSCIGYETVKVSAS
+105 VSCIGYETISVAAS
-119 ANMSVTLRE
+119 ENMSVTLKE
-128 DSEFLDEVVVVGFGT
+128 DTEFLDEVVVVGFGT
-143 QKKVNMTGSVSA
+143 QKKVNMTGSVAA

-178 PGLSISYSTN
+178 PGLSITYNSN

-200 TGSINGDNSPLI
+200 TGSINGDNTPLI

-225 NPDNIKSISVLKE
+225 NPDNIKSISVLKD
-238 AASSS
+238 AASAS

-266 RVSIT
+266 KVSIT

-278 NQPIGLPKYITDKEG
+278 NQPIGLPKYITDKAG
-293 ILAQLEEGIIAQK
+293 VLAQLEEGMLAQK
-306 NVDGNRIE
+306 NVDGSRIE
-314 AFGMFYDTIGAG
+314 AFGMYYDTIGKG
-326 ISRWFDNYSG
+326 ISTWFDKYSG

-351 IDGTPYYYRV
+351 IEGTPYYYRV

-375 THNLTINGNAG
+375 THNLSVNGNTG
-386 KTNYNISLGYN
+386 KTNYNIGLGYTM
-397 KNDGTLKA
+397 NDGTLKA

-415 VNISTNTQ
+415 LNLSTNTQ
-423 VKKWLNIGTK
+423 VKNWLNIGTK
-433 VMYVEKEFEYPYG
+433 VMYVEKEYEYPYG
-446 YEASNGAMGLLYY
+446 YSQSKGATGLLYY
-459 SMRFPTFFPFGIS
+459 VMRFPTFFPFGIS
-472 DGSKLADGTYANA
+472 DGSKLADGTYASDS
-485 KAATG
+485 AATG

-512 QYLTLGGNIK
+512 QYLTLGGNVR
-522 INIAPG
+522 INLAPG

-542 ENRTMRQPYYVAN
+542 ENRSMRQPYYVAN
-555 WSFPSRAAVT
+555 WSFPKKAAVT
-565 TQNFVERTFV
+565 TNDFLERTYV
-575 SKIMNTYNAYFD
+575 SKITNTYNAYFD
-587 YVIDIHKQHNF
+587 YLFDIQKQHNF
-598 AVKVGANAEDLRYDN
+598 AIKVGANAEDLRYDN
-613 QSVKVTGVQNPDMP
+613 QSVKVNGVQDVEHP

-634 KNEGIVNESLRHR
+634 KNEGIVDESLRHR

-657 YNYKEKYLLEVN
+657 YNYKEKYLLELN
-669 GRYDGSSSFRAG
+669 GRYDGSSSFRTG

-696 SEENFWQ
+696 SEEKFWT

-710 TLKIRA
+710 TLKVRA
-716 SYGSVGNQALS
+716 SYGSVGNQALE

-736 STKDVS
+736 ATETVS
-742 WVGTDMN
+742 WIGTDMN
-749 KVSTT
+749 QVSTT
-754 STPAAINA
+754 TTPSAVNP
-762 DMTWEKIRTLDLGF
+762 DMTWEKIRTLDIGF

-787 SFDWYQ
+787 TFDWYQ
-793 RRNIGMLV
+793 RRNVGMLV
-801 AGNEIIR
+801 AGNEIVR
-808 YAGIET
+808 YAGIAV

-819 GGNLKTNGWEL
+819 GGDMKTNGWEL
-830 QIDYNHS
+830 QIDYNHA
-837 FNKDL
+837 FNKDF
-842 AVYGTFT
+842 AIYGTFT

-867 NGWYKGKQI
+867 NSWYKGKKL
-876 GEIWGFTTDRYFNSS
+876 GEIWGFETDRYFNSS
-891 DLDADGNLKSSIPD
+891 DVNQDGTLKTGTPD

-924 DLDDNGKIDTGN
+924 DLNNDGKIDTGK
-936 GTIDNHGDLKR
+936 GTIDDHGDLKR
-947 IGNQLPRYEYSLRL
+947 IGNQLPRYEYSLRV
-961 GAMFKGIDFEI
+961 GAMLKGFDVEV

-982 WTTSSLFIPH
+982 WSTSSLFIPH

-1005 DYWTEDN
+1005 DYWTESN
-1012 QNAKFPRPYVN
+1012 QNARFPRPYIN
-1023 GTFGSLSGLPGNSGI
+1023 GAFGSLSGLPGNSGC

-1053 LRIKNLTVGYTIPQ
+1053 LRVKNFTVGYTLPQ
-1067 KLTRKLYVEKLR
+1067 NLTRKIFVEKLR

-1100 CTGGWS
+1100 CTGGS
-1106 STFTNGIDMTYAGR
+1106 SKSYTNGMDMTMAGR
-1120 AMPFNRQWTCGLQI
+1120 AMPFNRQWSCGLQI

>member
-1 MTTNNNLPMTHKK
+1 MIHEKK
-14 VNGNVSL
+14 NGNVKL
-21 YICLAAMG
+21 YICLAAALCAYLPTGVNMY
-29 LFCIPAGQ
+29 AA
-37 RAHAADAESISASSA
+37 RAEKPSASNV
-52 YQQQR
+52 YQQTR
-57 ITVHGKVLDASGQP
+57 ILVSGRILDSSGQP

-79 AGTTNGVNTGID
+79 KGTTNGVNTDID
-91 GAFSITVRSGASLE
+91 GKFTISVKSGSSLE
-105 VSCIGYETVKVSAS
+105 VSCIGYETVSVAAS
-119 ANMSVTLRE
+119 ENLSVTLRE
-128 DSEFLDEVVVVGFGT
+128 DTQFLDEVVVVGFGT
-143 QKKVNMTGSVSA
+143 QKKVNMTGSVAA

-178 PGLSISYSTN
+178 PGLSITYNSN

-200 TGSINGDNSPLI
+200 TGSINGDNTPLI

-225 NPDNIKSISVLKE
+225 NPDNIKSISVLKD
-238 AASSS
+238 AASAS

-266 RVSIT
+266 KVSIT

-293 ILAQLEEGIIAQK
+293 VLAQLEEGMLAQK
-306 NVDGNRIE
+306 NVDGSRIE
-314 AFGMFYDTIGAG
+314 AFGMYYDTIGKG
-326 ISRWFDNYSG
+326 ITTWFDKYSG

-351 IDGTPYYYRV
+351 IEGTPYYYRV

-375 THNLTINGNAG
+375 THNLSVNGNTG
-386 KTNYNISLGYN
+386 KTNYNIGLGYTMT
-397 KNDGTLKA
+397 DGTLKA

-415 VNISTNTQ
+415 LNLSTNTQ
-423 VKKWLNIGTK
+423 VKNWLNIGTK
-433 VMYVEKEFEYPYG
+433 VMYVEKEYEYPYG
-446 YEASNGAMGLLYY
+446 YSQSKGATGLLYY
-459 SMRFPTFFPFGIS
+459 VMRFPAFFPFGIS
-472 DGSKLADGTYANA
+472 DGSKLADGTYASDS
-485 KAATG
+485 AATG

-512 QYLTLGGNIK
+512 QYLTLGGNVR
-522 INIAPG
+522 INLAPG

-542 ENRTMRQPYYVAN
+542 ENRSMRQPYYVAN
-555 WSFPSRAAVT
+555 WSFPKKAAVT
-565 TQNFVERTFV
+565 TNDFLERSYV
-575 SKIMNTYNAYFD
+575 SKITNTYNAYFD
-587 YVIDIHKQHNF
+587 YLFDIQKQHNF
-598 AVKVGANAEDLRYDN
+598 AIKVGANAEDLRYDN
-613 QSVKVTGVQNPDMP
+613 QSVKVNGVQDVEHP

-634 KNEGIVNESLRHR
+634 KNEGIVDESLRHR

-657 YNYKEKYLLEVN
+657 YNYKEKYLLELN
-669 GRYDGSSSFRAG
+669 GRYDGSSSFRTG

-696 SEENFWQ
+696 SEEKFWT

-710 TLKIRA
+710 TLKVRA
-716 SYGSVGNQALS
+716 SYGSVGNQALD

-736 STKDVS
+736 ATETVS
-742 WVGTDMN
+742 WIGTDMN
-749 KVSTT
+749 HVSTT
-754 STPAAINA
+754 TTPSAVNP
-762 DMTWEKIRTLDLGF
+762 DMTWEKIRTLDIGF

-787 SFDWYQ
+787 TFDWYQ
-793 RRNIGMLV
+793 RRNVGMLV
-801 AGNEIIR
+801 AGNEIVR
-808 YAGIET
+808 YAGIAV

-819 GGNLKTNGWEL
+819 GGDMKTNGWEL
-830 QIDYNHS
+830 QIDYNHA
-837 FNKDL
+837 FNKDF
-842 AVYGTFT
+842 AIYGTFT

-867 NGWYKGKQI
+867 NSWYKGKKL
-876 GEIWGFTTDRYFNSS
+876 GEIWGFETDRYFNSS
-891 DLDADGNLKSSIPD
+891 DVNQDGTLKTGTPD

-924 DLDDNGKIDTGN
+924 DLNKDGKIDTGK
-936 GTIDNHGDLKR
+936 GTIDDHGDLKR
-947 IGNQLPRYEYSLRL
+947 IGNQLPRYEYSLRV
-961 GAMFKGIDFEI
+961 GAMLKGFDVEI

-982 WTTSSLFIPH
+982 WSTSSLFIPH

-1005 DYWTEDN
+1005 DYWTESN
-1012 QNAKFPRPYVN
+1012 QNARFPRPYIN
-1023 GTFGSLSGLPGNSGI
+1023 GAFGSLSGLPGNSGC

-1053 LRIKNLTVGYTIPQ
+1053 LRIKNFTVGYTLPQ
-1067 KLTRKLYVEKLR
+1067 NLTRKIFVEKLR

-1100 CTGGWS
+1100 CTGGS
-1106 STFTNGIDMTYAGR
+1106 SKSYTNGMDMTMAGR
-1120 AMPFNRQWTCGLQI
+1120 AMPFNRQWSCGLQI

>member
-1 MTTNNNLPMTHKK
+1 MIHEKK
-14 VNGNVSL
+14 NGNVKL
-21 YICLAAMG
+21 YICLAAALCAYLPTGVNMY
-29 LFCIPAGQ
+29 AA
-37 RAHAADAESISASSA
+37 RAEKPSASNV
-52 YQQQR
+52 YQQTR
-57 ITVHGKVLDASGQP
+57 ILVSGRILDSSGQP

-79 AGTTNGVNTGID
+79 KGTTNGVNTDINGKFTI
-91 GAFSITVRSGASLE
+91 SVKSGASLE
-105 VSCIGYETVKVSAS
+105 VSCIGYETVSVAAS
-119 ANMSVTLRE
+119 ENLSVTLRE
-128 DSEFLDEVVVVGFGT
+128 DTQFLDEVVVVGFGT
-143 QKKVNMTGSVSA
+143 QKKVNMTGSVAA

-178 PGLSISYSTN
+178 PGLSITYNSN

-200 TGSINGDNSPLI
+200 TGSINGDNTPLI

-225 NPDNIKSISVLKE
+225 NPDNIKSISVLKD
-238 AASSS
+238 AASAS

-266 RVSIT
+266 KVSIT

-278 NQPIGLPKYITDKEG
+278 NQPIGLPKYITDKKG
-293 ILAQLEEGIIAQK
+293 VLAQLEEGMIAQK
-306 NVDGNRIE
+306 NVDGSRIE
-314 AFGMFYDTIGAG
+314 AFGMYYDTIGKG
-326 ISRWFDNYSG
+326 ITTWFDKYSG

-351 IDGTPYYYRV
+351 IEGTPYYYRV

-375 THNLTINGNAG
+375 THNLSVNGNTG
-386 KTNYNISLGYN
+386 KTNYNIGLGYTM
-397 KNDGTLKA
+397 NDGTLKA

-415 VNISTNTQ
+415 LNLSTNTQ
-423 VKKWLNIGTK
+423 VKNWLNIGTK
-433 VMYVEKEFEYPYG
+433 VMYVEKEYEYPYG
-446 YEASNGAMGLLYY
+446 YSQSKGATGLLYY
-459 SMRFPTFFPFGIS
+459 VMRFPAFFPFGIS
-472 DGSKLADGTYANA
+472 DGSKLADGTYASDS
-485 KAATG
+485 AATG

-512 QYLTLGGNIK
+512 QYLTLGGNVR
-522 INIAPG
+522 INLAPG

-542 ENRTMRQPYYVAN
+542 ENRSMRQPYYVAN
-555 WSFPSRAAVT
+555 WSFPKKAAVT
-565 TQNFVERTFV
+565 TNDFLERTYV
-575 SKIMNTYNAYFD
+575 SKITNTYNAYFD
-587 YVIDIHKQHNF
+587 YLFDIQKQHNF
-598 AVKVGANAEDLRYDN
+598 AIKVGANAEDLRYDS
-613 QSVKVTGVQNPDMP
+613 QSVKVNGVQDVEHP

-634 KNEGIVNESLRHR
+634 KNEGIVDESLRHR

-657 YNYKEKYLLEVN
+657 YNYKEKYLLELN
-669 GRYDGSSSFRAG
+669 GRYDGSSSFRTG

-696 SEENFWQ
+696 SEEKFWT

-710 TLKIRA
+710 TLKVRA
-716 SYGSVGNQALS
+716 SYGSVGNQALD

-736 STKDVS
+736 ATETVS

-749 KVSTT
+749 QVSTT
-754 STPAAINA
+754 TTPSAVNP
-762 DMTWEKIRTLDLGF
+762 DMTWEKIRTLDIGF

-787 SFDWYQ
+787 TFDWYQ
-793 RRNIGMLV
+793 RRNVGMLV
-801 AGNEIIR
+801 AGNEIVR
-808 YAGIET
+808 YAGIAV

-819 GGNLKTNGWEL
+819 GGDMKTNGWEL
-830 QIDYNHS
+830 QIDYNHA
-837 FNKDL
+837 FNKDF
-842 AVYGTFT
+842 AIYGTFT

-867 NGWYKGKQI
+867 NSWYKGKKL
-876 GEIWGFTTDRYFNSS
+876 GEIWGFETDRYFNSS
-891 DLDADGNLKSSIPD
+891 DVNPDGTLKTGTPD

-924 DLDDNGKIDTGN
+924 DLNKDGKIDTGK
-936 GTIDNHGDLKR
+936 GTIDDHGDLKR
-947 IGNQLPRYEYSLRL
+947 IGNQLPRYEYSLRV
-961 GAMFKGIDFEI
+961 GAMLKGFDVEV
-972 LFQGV
+972 LLQGV

-982 WTTSSLFIPH
+982 WSTSSLFIPH

-1005 DYWTEDN
+1005 DYWTESN
-1012 QNAKFPRPYVN
+1012 QNARFPRPYIN
-1023 GTFGSLSGLPGNSGI
+1023 GAFGSLSGLPGNSGC

-1053 LRIKNLTVGYTIPQ
+1053 LRVKNFTVGYTLPQ
-1067 KLTRKLYVEKLR
+1067 NLTRKIFVEKLR

-1100 CTGGWS
+1100 CTGGS
-1106 STFTNGIDMTYAGR
+1106 SKSYTNGMDMTMAGR
-1120 AMPFNRQWTCGLQI
+1120 AMPFNRQWSCGLQI

>member
-1 MTTNNNLPMTHKK
+1 MIHEKK
-14 VNGNVSL
+14 NGNVKL
-21 YICLAAMG
+21 YICLAAALCAYLPTGVNMY
-29 LFCIPAGQ
+29 AA
-37 RAHAADAESISASSA
+37 RAEKPSASNV
-52 YQQQR
+52 YQQTR
-57 ITVHGKVLDASGQP
+57 ILVSGRILDSSGQP

-79 AGTTNGVNTGID
+79 KGTTNGVNTDID
-91 GAFSITVRSGASLE
+91 GKFTISVKSGSSLE
-105 VSCIGYETVKVSAS
+105 VSCIGYETISVAAS
-119 ANMSVTLRE
+119 ENLSVTLRE
-128 DSEFLDEVVVVGFGT
+128 DTQFLDEVVVVGFGT
-143 QKKVNMTGSVSA
+143 QKKVNMTGSVAA

-178 PGLSISYSTN
+178 PGLSITYNSN

-200 TGSINGDNSPLI
+200 TGSINGDNTPLI

-225 NPDNIKSISVLKE
+225 NPDNIKSISVLKD
-238 AASSS
+238 AASAS

-266 RVSIT
+266 KVSIT

-293 ILAQLEEGIIAQK
+293 VLAQLEEGMLAQK
-306 NVDGNRIE
+306 NVDGSRIE
-314 AFGMFYDTIGAG
+314 AFGMYYDTIGKG
-326 ISRWFDNYSG
+326 ITTWFDKYSG

-351 IDGTPYYYRV
+351 IEGTPYYYRV

-375 THNLTINGNAG
+375 THNLSVTGNTG
-386 KTNYNISLGYN
+386 KTNYNIGLGYTM
-397 KNDGTLKA
+397 NDGTLKA

-415 VNISTNTQ
+415 LNLSTNTQ
-423 VKKWLNIGTK
+423 VKNWLNIGTK
-433 VMYVEKEFEYPYG
+433 VMYVEKEYEYPYG
-446 YEASNGAMGLLYY
+446 YSQSKGATGLLYY
-459 SMRFPTFFPFGIS
+459 VMRFPTFFPFGIS
-472 DGSKLADGTYANA
+472 DGSKLADGTYASDS
-485 KAATG
+485 AATG

-512 QYLTLGGNIK
+512 QYLTLGGNVR
-522 INIAPG
+522 INLAPG

-542 ENRTMRQPYYVAN
+542 ENRSMRQPYYVAN
-555 WSFPSRAAVT
+555 WSFPKKAAVT
-565 TQNFVERTFV
+565 TNDFLERSYV
-575 SKIMNTYNAYFD
+575 SKITNTYNAYFD
-587 YVIDIHKQHNF
+587 YLFDIQKQHNF
-598 AVKVGANAEDLRYDN
+598 AIKVGANAEDLRYDN
-613 QSVKVTGVQNPDMP
+613 QSVKVNGVQDVEHP

-634 KNEGIVNESLRHR
+634 KNEGIVDESLRHR

-657 YNYKEKYLLEVN
+657 YNYKEKYLLELN
-669 GRYDGSSSFRAG
+669 GRYDGSSSFRTG

-696 SEENFWQ
+696 SEEKFWT

-710 TLKIRA
+710 TLKVRA
-716 SYGSVGNQALS
+716 SYGSVGNQALD

-736 STKDVS
+736 ATETVS
-742 WVGTDMN
+742 WIGTDMN
-749 KVSTT
+749 QVSTT
-754 STPAAINA
+754 TTPSAVNP
-762 DMTWEKIRTLDLGF
+762 DMTWEKIRTLDIGF

-787 SFDWYQ
+787 TFDWYQ
-793 RRNIGMLV
+793 RRNVGMLV
-801 AGNEIIR
+801 AGNEIVR
-808 YAGIET
+808 YAGIAV

-819 GGNLKTNGWEL
+819 GGDMKTNGWEL
-830 QIDYNHS
+830 QIDYNHA
-837 FNKDL
+837 FNKDF
-842 AVYGTFT
+842 AIYGTFT

-867 NGWYKGKQI
+867 NSWYKGKKL
-876 GEIWGFTTDRYFNSS
+876 GEIWGFETDRYFNSS
-891 DLDADGNLKSSIPD
+891 DVNPDGTLKTGTPD

-924 DLDDNGKIDTGN
+924 DLNKDGKIDTGK
-936 GTIDNHGDLKR
+936 GTIDDHGDLKR
-947 IGNQLPRYEYSLRL
+947 IGNQLPRYEYSLRV
-961 GAMFKGIDFEI
+961 GAMLKGFDVEV
-972 LFQGV
+972 LLQGV

-982 WTTSSLFIPH
+982 WSTSSLFIPH

-1005 DYWTEDN
+1005 DYWTESN
-1012 QNAKFPRPYVN
+1012 QNARFPRPYIN
-1023 GTFGSLSGLPGNSGI
+1023 GAFGSLSGLPGNSGC

-1053 LRIKNLTVGYTIPQ
+1053 LRVKNFTVGYTLPQ
-1067 KLTRKLYVEKLR
+1067 NLTRKIFVEKLR

-1100 CTGGWS
+1100 CTGGS
-1106 STFTNGIDMTYAGR
+1106 SKSYTNGMDMTMAGR
-1120 AMPFNRQWTCGLQI
+1120 AMPFNRQWSCGLQI

>member
-1 MTTNNNLPMTHKK
+1 MIHEKK
-14 VNGNVSL
+14 NGNVKL
-21 YICLAAMG
+21 YICLAAALCAYLPTGVNMY
-29 LFCIPAGQ
+29 AA
-37 RAHAADAESISASSA
+37 RAEKPSASNV
-52 YQQQR
+52 YQQTR
-57 ITVHGKVLDASGQP
+57 ILVSGRILDSSGQP

-79 AGTTNGVNTGID
+79 KGTTNGVNTDID
-91 GAFSITVRSGASLE
+91 GKFTISVKSGSSLE
-105 VSCIGYETVKVSAS
+105 VSCIGYETVSVAAS
-119 ANMSVTLRE
+119 ENLSVTLRE
-128 DSEFLDEVVVVGFGT
+128 DTQFLDEVVVVGFGT
-143 QKKVNMTGSVSA
+143 QKKVNMTGSVAA

-178 PGLSISYSTN
+178 PGLSITYNSN

-200 TGSINGDNSPLI
+200 TGSINGDNTPLI

-225 NPDNIKSISVLKE
+225 NPDNIKSISVLKD
-238 AASSS
+238 AASAS

-266 RVSIT
+266 KVSIT

-293 ILAQLEEGIIAQK
+293 VLAQLEEGMLAQK
-306 NVDGNRIE
+306 NVDGSRIE
-314 AFGMFYDTIGAG
+314 AFGMYYDTIGKG
-326 ISRWFDNYSG
+326 ITTWFDKYSG

-351 IDGTPYYYRV
+351 IEGTPYYYRV

-375 THNLTINGNAG
+375 THNLSVNGNTG
-386 KTNYNISLGYN
+386 KTNYNIGLGYTM
-397 KNDGTLKA
+397 NDGTLKA

-415 VNISTNTQ
+415 LNLSTNTQ

-433 VMYVEKEFEYPYG
+433 VMYVEKEYEYPYG
-446 YEASNGAMGLLYY
+446 YSQSKGATGLLYY
-459 SMRFPTFFPFGIS
+459 VMRFPTFFPFGIS
-472 DGSKLADGTYANA
+472 DGSKLADGTYASDS
-485 KAATG
+485 AATG

-512 QYLTLGGNIK
+512 QYLTLGGNVR
-522 INIAPG
+522 INLAPG

-542 ENRTMRQPYYVAN
+542 ENRSMRQPYYVAN
-555 WSFPSRAAVT
+555 WSFPKKAAVT
-565 TQNFVERTFV
+565 TNDFLERTYV
-575 SKIMNTYNAYFD
+575 SKITNTYNAYFD
-587 YVIDIHKQHNF
+587 YLFDIQKQHNF
-598 AVKVGANAEDLRYDN
+598 AIKVGANAEDLRYDN
-613 QSVKVTGVQNPDMP
+613 QSVKVNGVQDVEHP

-634 KNEGIVNESLRHR
+634 KNEGIVDESLRHR

-657 YNYKEKYLLEVN
+657 YNYKEKYLLELN
-669 GRYDGSSSFRAG
+669 GRYDGSSSFRTG

-696 SEENFWQ
+696 SEEKFWT

-710 TLKIRA
+710 TLKVRA
-716 SYGSVGNQALS
+716 SYGSVGNQALE

-736 STKDVS
+736 ATETVS
-742 WVGTDMN
+742 WIGTDMN
-749 KVSTT
+749 QVSTT
-754 STPAAINA
+754 TTPSAVNP
-762 DMTWEKIRTLDLGF
+762 DMTWEKIRTLDIGF

-787 SFDWYQ
+787 TFDWYQ
-793 RRNIGMLV
+793 RRNVGMLV
-801 AGNEIIR
+801 AGNEIVR
-808 YAGIET
+808 YAGIAV

-819 GGNLKTNGWEL
+819 GGDMKTNGWEL
-830 QIDYNHS
+830 QIDYNHA
-837 FNKDL
+837 FNKDF
-842 AVYGTFT
+842 AIYGTFT

-867 NGWYKGKQI
+867 NSWYKGKKL
-876 GEIWGFTTDRYFNSS
+876 GEIWGFETDRYFNSS
-891 DLDADGNLKSSIPD
+891 DVNQDGTLKTGTPD

-924 DLDDNGKIDTGN
+924 DLNKDGKIDTGK
-936 GTIDNHGDLKR
+936 GTIDDHGDLKR
-947 IGNQLPRYEYSLRL
+947 IGNQLPRYEYSLRV
-961 GAMFKGIDFEI
+961 GAMLKGFDVEV
-972 LFQGV
+972 LLQGV

-982 WTTSSLFIPH
+982 WSTSSLFIPH

-1005 DYWTEDN
+1005 DYWTESN
-1012 QNAKFPRPYVN
+1012 QNARFPRPYIN
-1023 GTFGSLSGLPGNSGI
+1023 GAFGSLSGLPGNSGC

-1053 LRIKNLTVGYTIPQ
+1053 LRVKNFTVGYTLPQ
-1067 KLTRKLYVEKLR
+1067 NLTRKIFVEKLR

-1100 CTGGWS
+1100 CTGGS
-1106 STFTNGIDMTYAGR
+1106 SKSYTNGMDMTMAGR
-1120 AMPFNRQWTCGLQI
+1120 AMPFNRQWSCGLQI

>member
-1 MTTNNNLPMTHKK
+1 MIHEKK
-14 VNGNVSL
+14 NGNVKL
-21 YICLAAMG
+21 YICLAAALCAYLPTGVNMY
-29 LFCIPAGQ
+29 AA
-37 RAHAADAESISASSA
+37 RAEKPSASNV
-52 YQQQR
+52 YQQTR
-57 ITVHGKVLDASGQP
+57 ILVSGRILDSSGQP

-79 AGTTNGVNTGID
+79 KGTTNGVNTDID
-91 GAFSITVRSGASLE
+91 GKFTISVKSGASLE
-105 VSCIGYETVKVSAS
+105 VSCIGYETVSVAAS
-119 ANMSVTLRE
+119 ENLSVTLRE
-128 DSEFLDEVVVVGFGT
+128 DTQFLDEVVVVGFGT
-143 QKKVNMTGSVSA
+143 QKKVNMTGSVAA

-178 PGLSISYSTN
+178 PGLSITYNSN

-200 TGSINGDNSPLI
+200 TGSINGDNTPLI

-225 NPDNIKSISVLKE
+225 NPDNIKSISVLKD

-266 RVSIT
+266 KVSIT

-278 NQPIGLPKYITDKEG
+278 NQPIGLPKYITDKKG
-293 ILAQLEEGIIAQK
+293 VLAQLEEGMLAQK
-306 NVDGNRIE
+306 NVDGSRIE
-314 AFGMFYDTIGAG
+314 AFGMYYDTIGKG
-326 ISRWFDNYSG
+326 ITTWFDKYSG

-351 IDGTPYYYRV
+351 IEGTPYYYRV

-375 THNLTINGNAG
+375 THNLSVNGNTG
-386 KTNYNISLGYN
+386 KTNYNIGLGYTM
-397 KNDGTLKA
+397 NDGTLKA

-415 VNISTNTQ
+415 LNLSTNTQ
-423 VKKWLNIGTK
+423 VKNWLNIGTK
-433 VMYVEKEFEYPYG
+433 VMYVEKEYEYPYG
-446 YEASNGAMGLLYY
+446 YSQSKGATGLLYY
-459 SMRFPTFFPFGIS
+459 VMRFPTFFPFGIS
-472 DGSKLADGTYANA
+472 DGSKLADGTYASDS
-485 KAATG
+485 AATG

-512 QYLTLGGNIK
+512 QYLTLGGNVR
-522 INIAPG
+522 INLAPG

-542 ENRTMRQPYYVAN
+542 ENRSMRQPYYVAN
-555 WSFPSRAAVT
+555 WSFPKKAAVT
-565 TQNFVERTFV
+565 TNDFLERTYV
-575 SKIMNTYNAYFD
+575 SKITNTYNAYFD
-587 YVIDIHKQHNF
+587 YLFDIQKQHNF
-598 AVKVGANAEDLRYDN
+598 AIKVGANAEDLRYDS
-613 QSVKVTGVQNPDMP
+613 QSVKVNGVQDVEHP

-634 KNEGIVNESLRHR
+634 KNEGIVDESLRHR

-657 YNYKEKYLLEVN
+657 YNYKEKYLLELN
-669 GRYDGSSSFRAG
+669 GRYDGSSSFRTG

-696 SEENFWQ
+696 SEEKFWT

-710 TLKIRA
+710 TLKVRA
-716 SYGSVGNQALS
+716 SYGSVGNQALD

-736 STKDVS
+736 ATETVS

-749 KVSTT
+749 QVSTT
-754 STPAAINA
+754 TTPSAVNP
-762 DMTWEKIRTLDLGF
+762 DMTWEKIRTLDIGF

-787 SFDWYQ
+787 TFDWYQ
-793 RRNIGMLV
+793 RRNVGMLV
-801 AGNEIIR
+801 AGNEIVR
-808 YAGIET
+808 YAGIAV

-819 GGNLKTNGWEL
+819 GGDMKTNGWEL
-830 QIDYNHS
+830 QIDYNHA
-837 FNKDL
+837 FNKDF
-842 AVYGTFT
+842 AIYGTFT

-867 NGWYKGKQI
+867 NSWYKGKKL
-876 GEIWGFTTDRYFNSS
+876 GEIWGFETDRYFNSS
-891 DLDADGNLKSSIPD
+891 DLNPDGTLKTGTPD

-924 DLDDNGKIDTGN
+924 DLNKDGKIDTGK
-936 GTIDNHGDLKR
+936 GTIDDHGDLKR
-947 IGNQLPRYEYSLRL
+947 IGNQLPRYEYSLRV
-961 GAMFKGIDFEI
+961 GAMLKGFDVEV
-972 LFQGV
+972 LLQGV

-982 WTTSSLFIPH
+982 WSTSSLFVPH

-1005 DYWTEDN
+1005 DYWTESN
-1012 QNAKFPRPYVN
+1012 QNARFPRPYIN
-1023 GTFGSLSGLPGNSGI
+1023 GDFGSLSGLPGNSGC

-1053 LRIKNLTVGYTIPQ
+1053 LRVKNFTVGYTLPQ
-1067 KLTRKLYVEKLR
+1067 NLTRKIFVEKLR

-1100 CTGGWS
+1100 CTGGS
-1106 STFTNGIDMTYAGR
+1106 SKTYTNGMDMTMAGR
-1120 AMPFNRQWTCGLQI
+1120 AMPFNRQWSCGLQI

>member
-1 MTTNNNLPMTHKK
+1 MIHEKK
-14 VNGNVSL
+14 NGNVKL
-21 YICLAAMG
+21 YICLAAALCAYLPTGVNMY
-29 LFCIPAGQ
+29 AA
-37 RAHAADAESISASSA
+37 RAEKPSASNV
-52 YQQQR
+52 YQQTR
-57 ITVHGKVLDASGQP
+57 ILVSGRILDSSGQP
-71 VPGASVIE
+71 VPGASIIE
-79 AGTTNGVNTGID
+79 KGTTNGVNTDID
-91 GAFSITVRSGASLE
+91 GKFTISVKSGSSLE
-105 VSCIGYETVKVSAS
+105 VSCIGYETVSVAAS
-119 ANMSVTLRE
+119 ENLSVTLRE
-128 DSEFLDEVVVVGFGT
+128 DTQFLDEVVVVGFGT
-143 QKKVNMTGSVSA
+143 QKKVNMTGSVTA

-178 PGLSISYSTN
+178 PGLSITYNSN

-200 TGSINGDNSPLI
+200 TGSINGDNTPLI

-225 NPDNIKSISVLKE
+225 NPDNIKSISVLKD
-238 AASSS
+238 AASAS

-266 RVSIT
+266 KVSIT

-293 ILAQLEEGIIAQK
+293 VLAQLEEGMLAQK
-306 NVDGNRIE
+306 NVDGSRIE
-314 AFGMFYDTIGAG
+314 AFGMYYDTIGKG
-326 ISRWFDNYSG
+326 ITTWFDKYSG

-351 IDGTPYYYRV
+351 IEGTPYYYRV

-375 THNLTINGNAG
+375 THNLSVNGNTG
-386 KTNYNISLGYN
+386 KTNYNIGLGYTM
-397 KNDGTLKA
+397 NDGTLKA

-415 VNISTNTQ
+415 LNLSTNTQ
-423 VKKWLNIGTK
+423 VKNWLNIGTK
-433 VMYVEKEFEYPYG
+433 VMYVEKEYEYPYG
-446 YEASNGAMGLLYY
+446 YSQSKGATGLLYY
-459 SMRFPTFFPFGIS
+459 VMRFPAFFPFGIS
-472 DGSKLADGTYANA
+472 DGSKLADGTYASES
-485 KAATG
+485 AATG

-512 QYLTLGGNIK
+512 QYLTLGGNVR
-522 INIAPG
+522 INLAPG

-542 ENRTMRQPYYVAN
+542 ENRSMRQPYYVAN
-555 WSFPSRAAVT
+555 WSFPKKAAVT
-565 TQNFVERTFV
+565 TNDFLERTYV
-575 SKIMNTYNAYFD
+575 SKITNTYNAYFD
-587 YVIDIHKQHNF
+587 YLFDIQKQHNF
-598 AVKVGANAEDLRYDN
+598 AIKVGANAEDLRYDN
-613 QSVKVTGVQNPDMP
+613 QSVKVNGVQDVEHP

-634 KNEGIVNESLRHR
+634 KNEGIVDESLRHR

-657 YNYKEKYLLEVN
+657 YNYKEKYLLELN
-669 GRYDGSSSFRAG
+669 GRYDGSSSFRTG

-696 SEENFWQ
+696 SEEKFWT

-710 TLKIRA
+710 TLKVRA
-716 SYGSVGNQALS
+716 SYGSVGNQALD

-736 STKDVS
+736 ATETVS
-742 WVGTDMN
+742 WIGTDMN
-749 KVSTT
+749 QVSTT
-754 STPAAINA
+754 TTPSAVNP
-762 DMTWEKIRTLDLGF
+762 DMTWEKIRTLDIGF

-787 SFDWYQ
+787 TFDWYQ
-793 RRNIGMLV
+793 RRNVGMLV
-801 AGNEIIR
+801 AGNEIVR
-808 YAGIET
+808 YAGIAV

-819 GGNLKTNGWEL
+819 GGDMKTNGWEL
-830 QIDYNHS
+830 QIDYNHA
-837 FNKDL
+837 FNKDF
-842 AVYGTFT
+842 AIYGTFT

-867 NGWYKGKQI
+867 NSWYKGKKL
-876 GEIWGFTTDRYFNSS
+876 GEIWGFETDRYFNSS
-891 DLDADGNLKSSIPD
+891 DVNPDGTLKTGTPD

-924 DLDDNGKIDTGN
+924 DLNNDGKIDTGK
-936 GTIDNHGDLKR
+936 GTIDDHGDLKR
-947 IGNQLPRYEYSLRL
+947 IGNQLPRYEYSLRV
-961 GAMFKGIDFEI
+961 GAMLKGFDVEV
-972 LFQGV
+972 LLQGV

-982 WTTSSLFIPH
+982 WSTSSLFIPH

-1005 DYWTEDN
+1005 DYWTESN
-1012 QNAKFPRPYVN
+1012 QNARFPRPYIN
-1023 GTFGSLSGLPGNSGI
+1023 GAFGSLSGLPGNSGC

-1053 LRIKNLTVGYTIPQ
+1053 LRVKNFTVGYTLPQ
-1067 KLTRKLYVEKLR
+1067 NLTRKIFVEKLR

-1100 CTGGWS
+1100 CTGGS
-1106 STFTNGIDMTYAGR
+1106 SKSYTNGMDMTMAGR
-1120 AMPFNRQWTCGLQI
+1120 AMPFNRQWSCGLQI

>member
-1 MTTNNNLPMTHKK
+1 MIHEKK
-14 VNGNVSL
+14 NGNVKL
-21 YICLAAMG
+21 YICLAAALCAYLPTGVNMY
-29 LFCIPAGQ
+29 AA
-37 RAHAADAESISASSA
+37 RAEKPSASNV
-52 YQQQR
+52 YQQTR
-57 ITVHGKVLDASGQP
+57 ILVSGRILDSSGQP

-79 AGTTNGVNTGID
+79 KGTTNGVNTDID
-91 GAFSITVRSGASLE
+91 GKFTISVKSGASLE
-105 VSCIGYETVKVSAS
+105 VSCIGYETVSVAAS
-119 ANMSVTLRE
+119 ENMSVTLKE
-128 DSEFLDEVVVVGFGT
+128 DTQFLDEVVVVGFGT
-143 QKKVNMTGSVSA
+143 QKKVNMTGSVAA

-178 PGLSISYSTN
+178 PGLSITYNSN

-200 TGSINGDNSPLI
+200 TGSINGDNTPLI

-225 NPDNIKSISVLKE
+225 NPDNIKSISVLKD
-238 AASSS
+238 AASAS

-266 RVSIT
+266 KVSIT

-293 ILAQLEEGIIAQK
+293 VLAQLEEGMLAQK
-306 NVDGNRIE
+306 NVDGSRIE
-314 AFGMFYDTIGAG
+314 AFGMYYDTIGKG
-326 ISRWFDNYSG
+326 ITTWFDKYSG

-351 IDGTPYYYRV
+351 IEGTPYYYRV

-375 THNLTINGNAG
+375 THNLSVNGNTG
-386 KTNYNISLGYN
+386 KTNYNIGLGYTM
-397 KNDGTLKA
+397 NDGTLKA

-415 VNISTNTQ
+415 LNLSTNTQ
-423 VKKWLNIGTK
+423 VKNWLNIGTK
-433 VMYVEKEFEYPYG
+433 VMYVEKEYEYPYG
-446 YEASNGAMGLLYY
+446 YSQSKGATGLLYY
-459 SMRFPTFFPFGIS
+459 VMRFPTFFPFGIS
-472 DGSKLADGTYANA
+472 DGSKLADGTYASDS
-485 KAATG
+485 AATG

-512 QYLTLGGNIK
+512 QYLTLGGNVR
-522 INIAPG
+522 INLAPG

-542 ENRTMRQPYYVAN
+542 ENRSMRQPYYVAN
-555 WSFPSRAAVT
+555 WSFPKKAAVT
-565 TQNFVERTFV
+565 TNDFLERTYV
-575 SKIMNTYNAYFD
+575 SKITNTYNAYFD
-587 YVIDIHKQHNF
+587 YLFDIQKQHNF
-598 AVKVGANAEDLRYDN
+598 AIKVGANAEDLRYDN
-613 QSVKVTGVQNPDMP
+613 QSVKVNGVQDVEHP

-634 KNEGIVNESLRHR
+634 KNEGIVDESLRHR

-657 YNYKEKYLLEVN
+657 YNYKEKYLLELN
-669 GRYDGSSSFRAG
+669 GRYDGSSSFRTG

-696 SEENFWQ
+696 SEEKFWT

-710 TLKIRA
+710 ALKVRA
-716 SYGSVGNQALS
+716 SYGSVGNQALE

-736 STKDVS
+736 ATETVS
-742 WVGTDMN
+742 WIGTDMN
-749 KVSTT
+749 QVSTT
-754 STPAAINA
+754 TTPSAVNP
-762 DMTWEKIRTLDLGF
+762 DMTWEKIRTLDIGF

-787 SFDWYQ
+787 TFDWYQ
-793 RRNIGMLV
+793 RRNVGMLV
-801 AGNEIIR
+801 AGNEIVR
-808 YAGIET
+808 YAGIAV

-819 GGNLKTNGWEL
+819 GGDMKTNGWEL

-837 FNKDL
+837 FNKDF
-842 AVYGTFT
+842 AIYGTFT

-867 NGWYKGKQI
+867 NSWYKGKKL
-876 GEIWGFTTDRYFNSS
+876 GEIWGFETDRYFNSS
-891 DLDADGNLKSSIPD
+891 DVNPDGTLKTGTPD

-924 DLDDNGKIDTGN
+924 DLNKDGKIDTGK
-936 GTIDNHGDLKR
+936 GTIDDHGDLKR
-947 IGNQLPRYEYSLRL
+947 IGNQLPRYEYSLRV
-961 GAMFKGIDFEI
+961 GAMLKGFDVEI

-982 WTTSSLFIPH
+982 WSTSSLFIPH

-1005 DYWTEDN
+1005 DYWTESN
-1012 QNAKFPRPYVN
+1012 QNARFPRPYIN
-1023 GTFGSLSGLPGNSGI
+1023 GAFGSLSGLPGNSGC

-1053 LRIKNLTVGYTIPQ
+1053 LRVKNLTVGYTLPQ
-1067 KLTRKLYVEKLR
+1067 NLTRKIFVEKLR

-1100 CTGGWS
+1100 CTGGS
-1106 STFTNGIDMTYAGR
+1106 SKSYTNGMDMTMAGR
-1120 AMPFNRQWTCGLQI
+1120 AMPFNRQWSCGLQI

>member
-1 MTTNNNLPMTHKK
+1 MPMDQKK
-14 VNGNVSL
+14 MIGNVNI
-21 YICLAAMG
+21 YMCLAAAS
-29 LFCIPAGQ
+29 LFTAINVGTAVPAAG
-37 RAHAADAESISASSA
+37 AESLSASMVS
-52 YQQQR
+52 QTDR
-57 ITVHGKVLDASGQP
+57 INVSGQIVDAFGQP
-71 VPGASVIE
+71 IPGASVIE
-79 AGTTNGVNTGID
+79 TGTKNGVNTDVD
-91 GAFSITVRSGASLE
+91 GKFFLRVPKGATLE
-105 VSCIGYETVKVSAS
+105 ISCIGYETIKVVAS
-119 ANMSVTLRE
+119 EAMSVTLRE

-143 QKKVNMTGSVSA
+143 QKKVNMTGSVTA

-178 PGLSISYSTN
+178 PGLTISYSTN
-188 DLNASPTMKIRG
+188 DLDASPTMKIRG
-200 TGSINGDNSPLI
+200 TGSINGDNKPLI

-225 NPDNIKSISVLKE
+225 NPDNVKSISVLKD
-238 AASSS
+238 AASAS

-306 NVDGNRIE
+306 NVDGQRIE
-314 AFGMFYDTIGAG
+314 AFGMYYDMLGTG
-326 ISRWFDNYSG
+326 ITNWFDKYSG

-351 IDGTPYYYRV
+351 VEGTPYYYRV

-375 THNLTINGNAG
+375 THNLSVNGNTG
-386 KTNYNISLGYN
+386 KTNYNIGLGYT
-397 KNDGTLKA
+397 KNNSTLKA

-415 VNISTNTQ
+415 VNLSTNTQ
-423 VKKWLNIGTK
+423 VKKWLNLGTK

-446 YEASNGAMGLLYY
+446 YESSNGEMGLIYY
-459 SMRFPTFFPFGIS
+459 TMRFPAFFPFGIS
-472 DGSKLADGTYANA
+472 DGSKKADGTYASES
-485 KAATG
+485 AATG

-502 ANESICSSKD
+502 ANESICSTKD
-512 QYLTLGGNIK
+512 QYLTIGGNMK

-555 WSFPSRAAVT
+555 WSFPKKAAVT
-565 TQNFVERTFV
+565 TNDFLQRTFV
-575 SKIMNTYNAYFD
+575 NKITNTYNAYFD
-587 YVIDIHKQHNF
+587 YVFDIQKQHNF
-598 AVKVGANAEDLRYDN
+598 AIKLGANAEDLRYDS
-613 QSVKVTGVQNPDMP
+613 QSVKVNGVQNADIP

-634 KNEGIVNESLRHR
+634 KNEGIANESLKHR

-669 GRYDGSSSFRAG
+669 GRYDGSSSFRVG

-696 SEENFWQ
+696 SEENFWT

-710 TLKIRA
+710 TLKLRA
-716 SYGSVGNQALS
+716 SYGSVGNQALE
-727 SWYPYISTM
+727 SWYPYIATM
-736 STKDVS
+736 STKTVS
-742 WVGTDMN
+742 WIGTDMN
-749 KVSTT
+749 QVSTVT
-754 STPAAINA
+754 TPSAINA
-762 DMTWEKIRTLDLGF
+762 DMTWEKIRTLDIGF

-787 SFDWYQ
+787 TFDWYQ

-801 AGNEIIR
+801 AGNEIVR
-808 YAGIET
+808 YVGIAT

-819 GGNLKTNGWEL
+819 GGDLKTTGWEL

-849 LSDAKSEITKWN
+849 ISDAKSEITKWN

-867 NGWYKGKQI
+867 NGWYEGKQI
-876 GEIWGFTTDRYFNSS
+876 GEIWGFETDRYFNSS
-891 DLDADGNLKSSIPD
+891 DLNGDGTLKAGIPD

-924 DLDDNGKIDTGN
+924 DLDNSGKIDTGK
-936 GTIDNHGDLKR
+936 GTIDDHGDLKR

-961 GAMFKGIDFEI
+961 GAMFKGFDFEV

-1005 DYWTEDN
+1005 DYWTESN
-1012 QNAKFPRPYVN
+1012 QNAKFPRPYIN
-1023 GTFGSLSGLPGNSGI
+1023 GALGSLSGLPGNSGC

-1053 LRIKNLTVGYTIPQ
+1053 LRVKNLTIGYTLPQ
-1067 KLTRKLYVEKLR
+1067 NLTRKIFVEKLR

-1086 LFTFDHIDGVMDPE
+1086 LLTFDHINGVMDPE

-1106 STFTNGIDMTYAGR
+1106 STYTNGIDMTYAGR

>member
-1 MTTNNNLPMTHKK
+1 MIHEKK
-14 VNGNVSL
+14 NGNVKL
-21 YICLAAMG
+21 YICLAAALCAYLPTGVNMY
-29 LFCIPAGQ
+29 AA
-37 RAHAADAESISASSA
+37 RAEKPSASNV
-52 YQQQR
+52 YQQTR
-57 ITVHGKVLDASGQP
+57 ILVSGRILDSSGQP
-71 VPGASVIE
+71 VPGASIIE
-79 AGTTNGVNTGID
+79 KGTTNGVNTDID
-91 GAFSITVRSGASLE
+91 GKFTISVKSGSSLE
-105 VSCIGYETVKVSAS
+105 VSCIGYETVSVAAS
-119 ANMSVTLRE
+119 ENLSVTLKE
-128 DSEFLDEVVVVGFGT
+128 DTQFLDEVVVVGFGT
-143 QKKVNMTGSVSA
+143 QKKVNMTGSVAA

-178 PGLSISYSTN
+178 PGLSITYNSN

-200 TGSINGDNSPLI
+200 TGSINGDNTPLI

-225 NPDNIKSISVLKE
+225 NPDNIKSISVLKD
-238 AASSS
+238 AASAS

-266 RVSIT
+266 KVSIT

-293 ILAQLEEGIIAQK
+293 VLAQLEEGMLAQK
-306 NVDGNRIE
+306 NVDGSRIE
-314 AFGMFYDTIGAG
+314 AFGMYYDTIGKG
-326 ISRWFDNYSG
+326 ITTWFDKYSG

-351 IDGTPYYYRV
+351 IEGTPYYYRV

-375 THNLTINGNAG
+375 THNLSVTGNTG
-386 KTNYNISLGYN
+386 KTNYNIGLGYTM
-397 KNDGTLKA
+397 NDGTLKA

-415 VNISTNTQ
+415 LNLSTNTQ
-423 VKKWLNIGTK
+423 VKNWLNIGTK
-433 VMYVEKEFEYPYG
+433 VMYVEKEYEYPYG
-446 YEASNGAMGLLYY
+446 YSQSKGATGLLYY
-459 SMRFPTFFPFGIS
+459 VMRFPTFFPFGIS
-472 DGSKLADGTYANA
+472 DGSKLADGTYASDS
-485 KAATG
+485 AATG

-512 QYLTLGGNIK
+512 QYLTLGGNVR
-522 INIAPG
+522 INLAPG

-542 ENRTMRQPYYVAN
+542 ENRSMRQPYYVAN
-555 WSFPSRAAVT
+555 WSFPKKAAVT
-565 TQNFVERTFV
+565 TNDFLERSYV
-575 SKIMNTYNAYFD
+575 SKITNTYNAYFD
-587 YVIDIHKQHNF
+587 YLFDIQKQHNF
-598 AVKVGANAEDLRYDN
+598 AIKVGANAEDLRYDN
-613 QSVKVTGVQNPDMP
+613 QSVKVNGVQDVEHP

-634 KNEGIVNESLRHR
+634 KNEGIVDESLRHR

-657 YNYKEKYLLEVN
+657 YNYKEKYLLELN
-669 GRYDGSSSFRAG
+669 GRYDGSSSFRTG

-696 SEENFWQ
+696 SEERFWT

-710 TLKIRA
+710 TLKVRA
-716 SYGSVGNQALS
+716 SYGSVGNQALD

-736 STKDVS
+736 ATETVS
-742 WVGTDMN
+742 WIGTDMN
-749 KVSTT
+749 QVSTT
-754 STPAAINA
+754 TTPSAVNP
-762 DMTWEKIRTLDLGF
+762 DMTWEKIRTLDIGF

-787 SFDWYQ
+787 TFDWYQ
-793 RRNIGMLV
+793 RRNVGMLV
-801 AGNEIIR
+801 AGNEIVR
-808 YAGIET
+808 YAGIAV

-819 GGNLKTNGWEL
+819 GGDMKTNGWEL
-830 QIDYNHS
+830 QIDYNHA
-837 FNKDL
+837 FNKDF
-842 AVYGTFT
+842 AIYGTFT

-867 NGWYKGKQI
+867 NSWYKGKKL
-876 GEIWGFTTDRYFNSS
+876 GEIWGFETDRYFNSS
-891 DLDADGNLKSSIPD
+891 DVNPDGTLKTGTPD

-924 DLDDNGKIDTGN
+924 DLNKDGKIDTGK
-936 GTIDNHGDLKR
+936 GTIDDHGDLKR
-947 IGNQLPRYEYSLRL
+947 IGNQLPRYEYSLRV
-961 GAMFKGIDFEI
+961 GAMLKGFDVEV
-972 LFQGV
+972 LLQGV

-982 WTTSSLFIPH
+982 WSTSSLFIPH

-1005 DYWTEDN
+1005 DYWTESN
-1012 QNAKFPRPYVN
+1012 QNARFPRPYIN
-1023 GTFGSLSGLPGNSGI
+1023 GAFGSLSGLPGNSGC

-1053 LRIKNLTVGYTIPQ
+1053 LRVKNFTVGYTLPQ
-1067 KLTRKLYVEKLR
+1067 NLTRKIFVEKLR

-1100 CTGGWS
+1100 CTGGS
-1106 STFTNGIDMTYAGR
+1106 SKSYTNGMDMTMAGR
-1120 AMPFNRQWTCGLQI
+1120 AMPFNRQWSCGLQI

>member
-1 MTTNNNLPMTHKK
+1 MIHEKK
-14 VNGNVSL
+14 NGNVKL
-21 YICLAAMG
+21 YICLAAALCAYLPTGVNMY
-29 LFCIPAGQ
+29 AA
-37 RAHAADAESISASSA
+37 RAEKPSASNV
-52 YQQQR
+52 YQQTR
-57 ITVHGKVLDASGQP
+57 ILVSGRILDSSGQP

-79 AGTTNGVNTGID
+79 KGTTNGVNTDID
-91 GAFSITVRSGASLE
+91 GKFTISVKSGASLE
-105 VSCIGYETVKVSAS
+105 VSCIGYETVSVAAS
-119 ANMSVTLRE
+119 ENLSVTLRE
-128 DSEFLDEVVVVGFGT
+128 DTQFLDEVVVVGFGT
-143 QKKVNMTGSVSA
+143 QKKVNMTGSVAA

-178 PGLSISYSTN
+178 PGLSITYNSN

-200 TGSINGDNSPLI
+200 TGSINGDNTPLI

-225 NPDNIKSISVLKE
+225 NPDNIKSISVLKD

-266 RVSIT
+266 KVSIT

-278 NQPIGLPKYITDKEG
+278 NQPIGLPKYITDKKG
-293 ILAQLEEGIIAQK
+293 VLAQLEEGMIAQK
-306 NVDGNRIE
+306 NVDGSRIE
-314 AFGMFYDTIGAG
+314 AFGMYYDTIGKG
-326 ISRWFDNYSG
+326 ITTWFDKYSG

-351 IDGTPYYYRV
+351 IEGTPYYYRV

-375 THNLTINGNAG
+375 THNLSVNGNTG
-386 KTNYNISLGYN
+386 KTNYNIGLGYTM
-397 KNDGTLKA
+397 NDGTLKA

-415 VNISTNTQ
+415 LNLSTNTQ
-423 VKKWLNIGTK
+423 VKNWLNIGTK
-433 VMYVEKEFEYPYG
+433 VMYVEKEYEYPYG
-446 YEASNGAMGLLYY
+446 YSQSKGATGLLYY
-459 SMRFPTFFPFGIS
+459 VMRFPTFFPFGIS
-472 DGSKLADGTYANA
+472 DGSKLADGTYASDS
-485 KAATG
+485 AATG

-512 QYLTLGGNIK
+512 QYLTLGGNVR
-522 INIAPG
+522 INLAPG

-542 ENRTMRQPYYVAN
+542 ENRSMRQPYYVAN
-555 WSFPSRAAVT
+555 WSFPKKAAVT
-565 TQNFVERTFV
+565 TNDFLERTYV
-575 SKIMNTYNAYFD
+575 SKITNTYNAYFD
-587 YVIDIHKQHNF
+587 YLFDIQKQHNF
-598 AVKVGANAEDLRYDN
+598 AIKVGANAEDLRYDS
-613 QSVKVTGVQNPDMP
+613 QSVKVNGVQDVEHP

-634 KNEGIVNESLRHR
+634 KNEGIVDESLRHR

-657 YNYKEKYLLEVN
+657 YNYKEKYLLELN
-669 GRYDGSSSFRAG
+669 GRYDGSSSFRTG

-696 SEENFWQ
+696 SEEKFWT

-710 TLKIRA
+710 TLKVRA
-716 SYGSVGNQALS
+716 SYGSVGNQALD

-736 STKDVS
+736 ATETVS

-749 KVSTT
+749 QVSTT
-754 STPAAINA
+754 TTPSAVNP
-762 DMTWEKIRTLDLGF
+762 DMTWEKIRTLDIGF

-787 SFDWYQ
+787 TFDWYQ
-793 RRNIGMLV
+793 RRNVGMLV
-801 AGNEIIR
+801 AGNEIVR
-808 YAGIET
+808 YAGIAV

-819 GGNLKTNGWEL
+819 GGDMKTNGWEL
-830 QIDYNHS
+830 QIDYNHA
-837 FNKDL
+837 FNKDF
-842 AVYGTFT
+842 AIYGTFT

-867 NGWYKGKQI
+867 NSWYKGKKL
-876 GEIWGFTTDRYFNSS
+876 GEIWGFETDRYFNSS
-891 DLDADGNLKSSIPD
+891 DVNPDGTLKTGTPD

-924 DLDDNGKIDTGN
+924 DLNNDGKIDTGK
-936 GTIDNHGDLKR
+936 GTIDDHGDLKR
-947 IGNQLPRYEYSLRL
+947 IGNQLPRYEYSLRV
-961 GAMFKGIDFEI
+961 GAMLKGFDVEV
-972 LFQGV
+972 LLQGV

-982 WTTSSLFIPH
+982 WSTSSLFVPH

-1005 DYWTEDN
+1005 DYWTESN
-1012 QNAKFPRPYVN
+1012 QNARFPRPYIN
-1023 GTFGSLSGLPGNSGI
+1023 GAFGSLSGLPGNSGC

-1053 LRIKNLTVGYTIPQ
+1053 LRVKNFTVGYTLPQ
-1067 KLTRKLYVEKLR
+1067 NLTRKIFVEKLR

-1100 CTGGWS
+1100 CTGGS
-1106 STFTNGIDMTYAGR
+1106 SRTYTNGMDMTMAGR
-1120 AMPFNRQWTCGLQI
+1120 AMPFNRQWSCGLQI